1 MAKIN
6 PIKTRQEAE
15 KAEKAGKLDQ
25 AIPLYRLL
33 LEDNPRDWNTINK
46 IGDLFA
52 KIGKMREA
60 GDEYAKVAEFYA
72 KDGFHL
78 KAIAI
83 WKKINKL
90 DPSVVEPYAKLA
102 DLYAKQGLVM
112 EAKGQYQIVSED
124 QLKRGRFK
132 EAAETLR
139 KMVEIDSSDLKT
151 RSRLADIYTRE
162 GSTAKAVGEYIA
174 ISDELN
180 LKGHPAEAI
189 QVLEKGLKIGTGIS
203 VKLQLGKVHLAQ
215 RSYEKAIAY
224 LEEVT
229 AQDSSPESLM
239 MLGQGYLGAKRVT
252 DAQSTLESVLE
263 KSPMLQDARV
273 ILVQIYAIQGRA
285 DDAYDTLIPL
295 VEQLLLKRDAERAAN
310 MLLQI
315 TSRSPHHVRTLQ
327 KLVEVAR
334 IRQNDRAIVQALNN
348 LLEAHLAAGSDRAAE
363 DTAEQLLQ
371 VEPDNEQFR
380 ARLES
385 LRKKKAAPALSGPAK
400 VAATRKDEAEKA
412 LPPPATAAGTTE
424 LDGLEFDTGAIVRPK
439 GMSADSKTDREYI
452 EEHLAESRVFRK
464 YGLLDKAEEQ
474 VDLVLVRYPNIF
486 DGRFEKKEI
495 FKETERLEEAAR
507 ECLWLSNVAA
517 KDGNDSLAT
526 VLRDE
531 AQVLWPGITDAE
543 SSEAPSGDI
552 ASPLELEAAAPE
564 DLSIE
569 ASAETSPSFD
579 ALPEAGSSDNFFGEE
594 AAPPSPFDAD
604 GPSLDLPAE
613 LPVSPVSAADEEED
627 LNLDVGIEDD
637 APSTASAVESPSL
650 DLPGLEVGVNTSDL
664 GDLGLDSSGLEGTDL
679 GSPGFPDTGLEGAGL
694 PAAGFPDAGFPG
706 AGLPG
711 AGFDDAG
718 LEDASTTRAADAE
731 AEALA
736 AGFGDLSD
744 DAGLP
749 GAEMGGFGE
758 SPMDSGPDLDFSE
771 AAARSAA
778 SAVPAAPAID
788 PEIAKAVEEVD
799 SYVALGFLEDAKD
812 ALRDAIG
819 RFPGDPSLIERASS
833 LGLDLSARPEAAA
846 PAPKPAPPK
855 PPAYEAPAPSATA
868 AAAENDLL
876 GGLSFDDLPAP
887 PEETAPAVNMRV
899 AEAAPVGDSG
909 GIDLGAELSALFDAQ
924 PALEEA
930 PIDTSRSSSFEDQG
944 LQDVFNEFKKGVDS
958 QLGEGDY
965 DTRYNLGIAYKE
977 MGLVDEAIAEFQ
989 LAAKDP
995 KRSLECSSMIGIC
1008 FMEKGMADVAVQWY
1022 ERGLQVPG
1030 RAPEEYRGLRYDLG
1044 IAFEAIGDLARAKS
1058 TFTELVREDPSFRD
1072 VSEKLRE
1079 LQSRA

>member
-1 MAKIN
+1 LAKIN

-25 AIPLYRLL
+25 AIPLYRQL

-72 KDGFHL
+72 RDGFHL

-124 QLKRGRFK
+124 QLKRGRLK

-139 KMVEIDSSDLKT
+139 KMVEIDSADLKT

-189 QVLEKGLKIGTGIS
+189 QVLEKGLKIDSGIK
-203 VKLQLGKVHLAQ
+203 VKAQLGKVHLAQ
-215 RSYEKAIAY
+215 RNFEKAIGY

-229 AQDSSPESLM
+229 AQEPTPEAM
-239 MLGQGYLGAKRVT
+239 MQLGQAYLGAKRVT

-263 KSPMLQDARV
+263 KAPQSQEARV
-273 ILVQIYAIQGRA
+273 ILVQIYAVQSRP
-285 DDAYDTLIPL
+285 DEAYDTVIPL
-295 VEQLLLKRDAERAAN
+295 VEQLLLKRDADRAN
-310 MLLQI
+310 NLLLQI
-315 TSRSPHHVRTLQ
+315 TNRSPHHVRTLQ

-334 IRQNDRAIVQALNN
+334 IRQNERAIVQALSN

-363 DTAEQLLQ
+363 DTAAQLVE
-371 VEPDNEQFR
+371 VEPDNEQFK

-385 LRKKKAAPALSGPAK
+385 LKKKKAAPVLSGPAK
-400 VAATRKDEAEKA
+400 VAVEKKAAAEVA
-412 LPPPATAAGTTE
+412 LPPPTAMIGASD
-424 LDGLEFDTGAIVRPK
+424 LDGLEFDTGAIVRAP
-439 GMSADSKTDREYI
+439 GVSADSTTDREFI

-474 VDLVLVRYPNIF
+474 VDLVLNRYPNIF

-495 FKETERLEEAAR
+495 FKETERPEEAAR
-507 ECLWLSNVAA
+507 ECLWLADVAG
-517 KDGNDSLAT
+517 KDGNESLAKM
-526 VLRDE
+526 LSDE
-531 AQVLWPGITDAE
+531 AEVLWPGI
-543 SSEAPSGDI
+543 S
-552 ASPLELEAAAPE
+552 ASVSAVPEEPAAAE
-564 DLSIE
+564 ETVDAATAELSL
-569 ASAETSPSFD
+569 D
-579 ALPEAGSSDNFFGEE
+579 ALGEATPPAFEAMPELAFEESAPRPAPAPAVDLAAVPAGEE
-594 AAPPSPFDAD
+594 
-604 GPSLDLPAE
+604 GG
-613 LPVSPVSAADEEED
+613 EEED
-627 LNLDVGIEDD
+627 LRLDVGIEDEEPP
-637 APSTASAVESPSL
+637 APAAL
-650 DLPGLEVGVNTSDL
+650 
-664 GDLGLDSSGLEGTDL
+664 
-679 GSPGFPDTGLEGAGL
+679 DTGAQN
-694 PAAGFPDAGFPG
+694 A
-706 AGLPG
+706 
-711 AGFDDAG
+711 
-718 LEDASTTRAADAE
+718 ED
-731 AEALA
+731 EALA
-736 AGFGDLSD
+736 AGFGDASSELE
-744 DAGLP
+744 LP
-749 GAEMGGFGE
+749 APEPPPSAAEE
-758 SPMDSGPDLDFSE
+758 AGPDLGFASGSI
-771 AAARSAA
+771 ARPFPLAPP
-778 SAVPAAPAID
+778 AVD
-788 PEIAKAVEEVD
+788 PEIAKAIEEVD
-799 SYVALGFLEDAKD
+799 SYIALGFVDDAKD
-812 ALRDAIG
+812 ALRDALS
-819 RFPGDPSLIERASS
+819 RFPGSASLVERASS
-833 LGLDLSARPEAAA
+833 LGLDLQAKPEPPPA
-846 PAPKPAPPK
+846 PPPPPKPAPVA
-855 PPAYEAPAPSATA
+855 PPVAKAAPLPPPPPEPAPPPP
-868 AAAENDLL
+868 AAENDLL
-876 GGLSFDDLPAP
+876 SGLSFGDLPEAP
-887 PEETAPAVNMRV
+887 AETAPAVNTRI
-899 AEAAPVGDSG
+899 AEAAPVVEG

-930 PIDTSRSSSFEDQG
+930 PADASRSSSFEDQG

-977 MGLVDEAIAEFQ
+977 MGLIDEAIAEFQ

-1044 IAFEAIGDLARAKS
+1044 LAWEASGDLAKAKT
-1058 TFTELVREDPSFRD
+1058 TFGDLVREDPSFRD
-1072 VSEKLRE
+1072 VSEKLRD

>member
-25 AIPLYRLL
+25 AIPLYRQL

-72 KDGFHL
+72 RDGFHL

-90 DPSVVEPYAKLA
+90 DPAQVEPYAKLA

-112 EAKGQYQIVSED
+112 EAKGQYQIVAED
-124 QLKRGRFK
+124 QLKRNRLK
-132 EAAETLR
+132 DAAETLR

-151 RSRLADIYTRE
+151 RSRLADIYTKE

-189 QVLEKGLKIGTGIS
+189 QVLEKGLKIDSGIK
-203 VKLQLGKVHLAQ
+203 VKAQLGKVHLAQ
-215 RSYEKAIAY
+215 RSWEKAIAY

-229 AQDSSPESLM
+229 AQEPSPEAM
-239 MLGQGYLGAKRVT
+239 MQLGQAYLGAKRVA

-263 KSPMLQDARV
+263 KSPASQEARI
-273 ILVQIYAIQGRA
+273 ILVQIYAVQARA
-285 DDAYDTLIPL
+285 DEAYDTVIPL
-295 VEQLLLKRDAERAAN
+295 VEQLLLKRDADRAN
-310 MLLQI
+310 NLLLQI
-315 TSRSPHHVRTLQ
+315 TNRSPHHVRTLQ

-334 IRQNDRAIVQALNN
+334 IRQNDRAIVQALSN
-348 LLEAHLAAGSDRAAE
+348 LLEAHLASGSDRAAE
-363 DTAEQLLQ
+363 DTAAQLVE
-371 VEPDNEQFR
+371 VEPDNEQFK

-385 LRKKKAAPALSGPAK
+385 LRKKKAAPVLSGPAK
-400 VAATRKDEAEKA
+400 VAVEKKA
-412 LPPPATAAGTTE
+412 AADMTLPPPVATVGASDLE
-424 LDGLEFDTGAIVRPK
+424 GLEFDTGAIVRPP
-439 GMSADSKTDREYI
+439 GASASSNTDREFI

-474 VDLVLVRYPNIF
+474 VDLVLNRYPNIF

-495 FKETERLEEAAR
+495 FKETERMEEAAR
-507 ECLWLSNVAA
+507 ECVWLASVAR
-517 KDGNDSLAT
+517 KDGNESLGKMLA
-526 VLRDE
+526 DE
-531 AQVLWPGITDAE
+531 AQVLWPGISEEVPAAE
-543 SSEAPSGDI
+543 EAPAIEAQAIEPS
-552 ASPLELEAAAPE
+552 AELSLEAIEETAPPAF
-564 DLSIE
+564 E
-569 ASAETSPSFD
+569 AM
-579 ALPEAGSSDNFFGEE
+579 PEAVPEPAAEMGLE
-594 AAPPSPFDAD
+594 APLAS
-604 GPSLDLPAE
+604 E
-613 LPVSPVSAADEEED
+613 EEED
-627 LNLDVGIEDD
+627 LNLEMGMEDE
-637 APSTASAVESPSL
+637 APEA
-650 DLPGLEVGVNTSDL
+650 
-664 GDLGLDSSGLEGTDL
+664 
-679 GSPGFPDTGLEGAGL
+679 
-694 PAAGFPDAGFPG
+694 PAAPPSFEAPA
-706 AGLPG
+706 
-711 AGFDDAG
+711 
-718 LEDASTTRAADAE
+718 ASVAQSAE
-731 AEALA
+731 ADALA
-736 AGFGDLSD
+736 AGFGDVESELEAPAALSIPAAEEALP
-744 DAGLP
+744 DAGF
-749 GAEMGGFGE
+749 A
-758 SPMDSGPDLDFSE
+758 SGSI
-771 AAARSAA
+771 AR
-778 SAVPAAPAID
+778 PIGLGAAPSVD
-788 PEIAKAVEEVD
+788 PEIAKAIEEVD
-799 SYVALGFLEDAKD
+799 SYIALGFVDDAKD
-812 ALRDAIG
+812 ALRDALS
-819 RFPGDPSLIERASS
+819 RFPGNASLVERAAS
-833 LGLDLSARPEAAA
+833 LGLDLQAKPEPAPAPAPPPPPKAAAA
-846 PAPKPAPPK
+846 PAPPP
-855 PPAYEAPAPSATA
+855 PPAPAPEPPT
-868 AAAENDLL
+868 AENDLL
-876 GGLSFDDLPAP
+876 SGLSFEDLPAA
-887 PEETAPAVNMRV
+887 PEPAETPAAVNMRV
-899 AEAAPVGDSG
+899 AEAAPVTDAG

-930 PIDTSRSSSFEDQG
+930 PVDASRSSSFGDQG

-1044 IAFEAIGDLARAKS
+1044 IAFEATGDLGKAKA
-1058 TFTELVREDPSFRD
+1058 TFADLVREDPSFRD
-1072 VSEKLRE
+1072 VSDKLRD
-1079 LQSRA
+1079 LQARA

>member
-25 AIPLYRLL
+25 AIPLYRQL

-72 KDGFHL
+72 RDGFHL

-90 DPSVVEPYAKLA
+90 DPSVVEPYARLA

-124 QLKRGRFK
+124 QLKRGRLK

-139 KMVEIDSSDLKT
+139 KMVEIDSADLKT
-151 RSRLADIYTRE
+151 RSRLADIYTKE
-162 GSTAKAVGEYIA
+162 GSTDKAVSEYIA

-189 QVLEKGLKIGTGIS
+189 QVLEKGLKIDNGTS
-203 VKLQLGKVHLAQ
+203 VRAHLGKLHLAQ
-215 RSYEKAIAY
+215 RSYDKAIAY

-229 AQDSSPESLM
+229 AQDSSPDSLM
-239 MLGQGYLGAKRVT
+239 QLGQAYLGAKRVA
-252 DAQSTLESVLE
+252 DAQSTLESVLS
-263 KSPMLQDARV
+263 KSPESQEARV
-273 ILVQIYAIQGRA
+273 ILVQIYAVQGRA
-285 DDAYDTLIPL
+285 DEAFDGVLPL
-295 VEQLLLKRDAERAAN
+295 VEQLLLKRDADRASN
-310 MLLQI
+310 LLLQI

-334 IRQNDRAIVQALNN
+334 VRQDDRAVVKALNA
-348 LLEAHLAAGSDRAAE
+348 LLEAHIAAGSDRAAE
-363 DTAEQLLQ
+363 DTAEQLVQ
-371 VEPDNEQFR
+371 VEPENEQFK

-385 LRKKKAAPALSGPAK
+385 LRKKKAAPVLGGPAK
-400 VAATRKDEAEKA
+400 VATKRVEAEVA
-412 LPPPATAAGTTE
+412 LPPPAASAGTSD

-439 GMSADSKTDREYI
+439 GISATSNTDREFI

-495 FKETERLEEAAR
+495 LKETERFEAAAR
-507 ECLWLSNVAA
+507 ECLWLSAVAA

-526 VLRDE
+526 MLADE
-531 AQVLWPGITDAE
+531 ARVLWPGI
-543 SSEAPSGDI
+543 SEADE
-552 ASPLELEAAAPE
+552 PLAEAPPDEGPLAEAPPMGE
-564 DLSIE
+564 E
-569 ASAETSPSFD
+569 YA
-579 ALPEAGSSDNFFGEE
+579 EAGSAADAFEAPTPELSFESMGESPALGLE
-594 AAPPSPFDAD
+594 GLGELAPDESVQISAAPP
-604 GPSLDLPAE
+604 
-613 LPVSPVSAADEEED
+613 VDEEED
-627 LNLDVGIEDD
+627 LNLDVDVEDGQAPDFGALPD
-637 APSTASAVESPSL
+637 APAEM
-650 DLPGLEVGVNTSDL
+650 
-664 GDLGLDSSGLEGTDL
+664 
-679 GSPGFPDTGLEGAGL
+679 
-694 PAAGFPDAGFPG
+694 PDAGF
-706 AGLPG
+706 GL
-711 AGFDDAG
+711 GFGEEAPPAPAEE
-718 LEDASTTRAADAE
+718 LSFAAQAAADEDAE
-731 AEALA
+731 ARA
-736 AGFGDLSD
+736 AGFGDPETEAPGSD
-744 DAGLP
+744 ELP
-749 GAEMGGFGE
+749 APDEL
-758 SPMDSGPDLDFSE
+758 PDHGPDLDLTME
-771 AAARSAA
+771 PARAAA
-778 SAVPAAPAID
+778 PPAPAVD
-788 PEIAKAVEEVD
+788 PEIARSVEEVD
-799 SYVALGFLEDAKD
+799 SYIALGFVDDAKD
-812 ALRDAIG
+812 VLRDALN
-819 RFPGDPSLIERASS
+819 RFPGDPLLAERAAS
-833 LGLDLSARPEAAA
+833 LGLDLKALA
-846 PAPKPAPPK
+846 
-855 PPAYEAPAPSATA
+855 EAPAPAPAAPPAKAASAPAPAPAPEPSPFDEPAPSA

-887 PEETAPAVNMRV
+887 PEPAETAAAVNMRV
-899 AEAAPVGDSG
+899 AEAPAEGAGS
-909 GIDLGAELSALFDAQ
+909 IDLGAELSALFDAQ
-924 PALEEA
+924 PALEEV
-930 PIDTSRSSSFEDQG
+930 PEDTSRSSSFEDQG

-1008 FMEKGMADVAVQWY
+1008 FMEKGMAEVAVQWY

-1044 IAFEAIGDLARAKS
+1044 LAWEASGELAKAKATFEG
-1058 TFTELVREDPSFRD
+1058 LVREDPSFRD
-1072 VSEKLRE
+1072 VSDKLRD
-1079 LQSRA
+1079 LQSRV

>member
-25 AIPLYRLL
+25 AIPLYRQL

-72 KDGFHL
+72 RDGFHL

-90 DPSVVEPYAKLA
+90 DASVMEPYAKLA

-112 EAKGQYQIVSED
+112 EAKGQYQVVSED
-124 QLKRGRFK
+124 QLKRGRLK

-151 RSRLADIYTRE
+151 RSRLADIYTKE
-162 GSTAKAVGEYIA
+162 GATAKAVGEYIA

-189 QVLEKGLKIGTGIS
+189 QVLEKGLKIDTGVL
-203 VKLQLGKVHLAQ
+203 VKAQLGRVHLAQ
-215 RSYEKAIAY
+215 RSYDKAIAY

-229 AQDSSPESLM
+229 AQESSLESLM
-239 MLGQGYLGAKRVT
+239 QLGQAYLGAKRVA

-263 KSPMLQDARV
+263 KSPTSQEARI
-273 ILVQIYAIQGRA
+273 ILVQIYAVQSRA
-285 DDAYDTLIPL
+285 DDAYETVLPL
-295 VEQLLLKRDAERAAN
+295 VEQLLLKRDADRAAN
-310 MLLQI
+310 LLLQI
-315 TSRSPHHVRTLQ
+315 TNRSPSHVRTLQ

-334 IRQNDRAIVQALNN
+334 IRQNERAIIQALNQ
-348 LLEAHLAAGSDRAAE
+348 LLEAHIAAGSDRAAE
-363 DTAEQLLQ
+363 DTAAQLVQ
-371 VEPDNEQFR
+371 VEPDNEQFK

-385 LRKKKAAPALSGPAK
+385 LKKKKAAPVLAGPSK
-400 VAATRKDEAEKA
+400 VAVEKKA
-412 LPPPATAAGTTE
+412 AADMTLPPPVMSAGTSD
-424 LDGLEFDTGAIVRPK
+424 LDGLEFDTGAIVRPQGK
-439 GMSADSKTDREYI
+439 SADSNADREFI

-474 VDLVLVRYPNIF
+474 VDLVLVRFPNIF

-495 FKETERLEEAAR
+495 FKETERLEEAAK
-507 ECLWLSNVAA
+507 ECVWLAGVAA
-517 KDGNDSLAT
+517 KDGNESLAKM
-526 VLRDE
+526 LGDE
-531 AQVLWPGITDAE
+531 AQALWPGITAE
-543 SSEAPSGDI
+543 AELAEAPVLEVLGDSESG
-552 ASPLELEAAAPE
+552 SPELSADLAVDSFTEDTSPAFDAAPE
-564 DLSIE
+564 PVASEGLALEDLG
-569 ASAETSPSFD
+569 ASVVEPA
-579 ALPEAGSSDNFFGEE
+579 ALVEQE
-594 AAPPSPFDAD
+594 
-604 GPSLDLPAE
+604 
-613 LPVSPVSAADEEED
+613 DEEED
-627 LNLDVGIEDD
+627 LNLEVGIDDDLEAAPALNLDPAPAPLASADD
-637 APSTASAVESPSL
+637 ADEASSL
-650 DLPGLEVGVNTSDL
+650 
-664 GDLGLDSSGLEGTDL
+664 
-679 GSPGFPDTGLEGAGL
+679 A
-694 PAAGFPDAGFPG
+694 
-706 AGLPG
+706 
-711 AGFDDAG
+711 
-718 LEDASTTRAADAE
+718 AE
-731 AEALA
+731 AAAVA
-736 AGFGDLSD
+736 AGFGDLASEEEPVASELALPSD
-744 DAGLP
+744 EPADQ
-749 GAEMGGFGE
+749 
-758 SPMDSGPDLDFSE
+758 GPDLDFASGSI
-771 AAARSAA
+771 ARPFALG
-778 SAVPAAPAID
+778 AAPVD

-799 SYVALGFLEDAKD
+799 SYIALGFVEDAKD
-812 ALRDAIG
+812 ALRDALA
-819 RFPGDPSLIERASS
+819 RFPGDPSLAERASS
-833 LGLDLSARPEAAA
+833 LGLDLSVAEPAAPPPAKAAPPPIAPPSAPPVAEAA
-846 PAPKPAPPK
+846 PEPP
-855 PPAYEAPAPSATA
+855 S
-868 AAAENDLL
+868 AENDLL

-887 PEETAPAVNMRV
+887 PEPAETAPAVNMRV
-899 AEAAPVGDSG
+899 AEAAPMEDSG

-930 PIDTSRSSSFEDQG
+930 PIDASRSSSFEDQG
-944 LQDVFNEFKKGVDS
+944 LQDVFDAFKKGVDS

-977 MGLVDEAIAEFQ
+977 MGLIDEAIAEFQ

-1044 IAFEAIGDLARAKS
+1044 MAWEAAGELNKAKT
-1058 TFTELVREDPSFRD
+1058 TFGELVREDPSFRD
-1072 VSEKLRE
+1072 ASNKLRE

>member
-25 AIPLYRLL
+25 AIPLYRQL

-72 KDGFHL
+72 RDGFHL

-112 EAKGQYQIVSED
+112 EAKGQYQIVAED
-124 QLKRGRFK
+124 QLKRNRLK
-132 EAAETLR
+132 DAAETLR

-151 RSRLADIYTRE
+151 RSRLADIYTKE
-162 GSTAKAVGEYIA
+162 GSTEKAVGEYIA

-189 QVLEKGLKIGTGIS
+189 QVLEKGLKIDHGIK
-203 VKLQLGKVHLAQ
+203 VKAQLGKVHLAQ
-215 RSYEKAIAY
+215 RSYDKAIAY
-224 LEEVT
+224 LEEVS
-229 AQDSSPESLM
+229 AQDSSPESM
-239 MLGQGYLGAKRVT
+239 MQLGQAYLGAKRVT

-263 KSPMLQDARV
+263 KAPASQEARI
-273 ILVQIYAIQGRA
+273 ILVQIYAVQARA
-285 DDAYDTLIPL
+285 DEAYETVIPL
-295 VEQLLLKRDAERAAN
+295 VEQLLLKRDADRAN
-310 MLLQI
+310 NLLLQI
-315 TSRSPHHVRTLQ
+315 TNRSPHHVRTLQ

-334 IRQNDRAIVQALNN
+334 IRQNDRAIVQALSN

-363 DTAEQLLQ
+363 DTAAQLVE
-371 VEPDNEQFR
+371 VEPDNEQFK

-385 LRKKKAAPALSGPAK
+385 LRKKKAAPVLSGPAK
-400 VAATRKDEAEKA
+400 VAVEKKA
-412 LPPPATAAGTTE
+412 AADLTLPPPVATVGASD
-424 LDGLEFDTGAIVRPK
+424 LDGLEFDTGAIVRPQGK
-439 GMSADSKTDREYI
+439 SADSNTDREFI

-474 VDLVLVRYPNIF
+474 VDLVLNRYPNIF

-495 FKETERLEEAAR
+495 FKETERMEEAAR
-507 ECLWLSNVAA
+507 ECLWLAGVAR
-517 KDGNDSLAT
+517 KDGNESLGKM
-526 VLRDE
+526 LSDE
-531 AQVLWPGITDAE
+531 AQVLWPGISDAE
-543 SSEAPSGDI
+543 SAVAEPAGIEVEAEP
-552 ASPLELEAAAPE
+552 
-564 DLSIE
+564 
-569 ASAETSPSFD
+569 SAELSLDALEEPAPPAFE
-579 ALPEAGSSDNFFGEE
+579 ALPEAGFEAAMEAPPMEMAPE
-594 AAPPSPFDAD
+594 AAPA
-604 GPSLDLPAE
+604 AE
-613 LPVSPVSAADEEED
+613 EEED
-627 LNLDVGIEDD
+627 LNLEMGVEDE
-637 APSTASAVESPSL
+637 AP
-650 DLPGLEVGVNTSDL
+650 
-664 GDLGLDSSGLEGTDL
+664 
-679 GSPGFPDTGLEGAGL
+679 
-694 PAAGFPDAGFPG
+694 
-706 AGLPG
+706 
-711 AGFDDAG
+711 
-718 LEDASTTRAADAE
+718 AE
-731 AEALA
+731 AAPAEMSASQSAEADALA
-736 AGFGDLSD
+736 AGFGEAESELEPLPALS
-744 DAGLP
+744 LP
-749 GAEMGGFGE
+749 AAEE
-758 SPMDSGPDLDFSE
+758 AGPDLDFASGSI
-771 AAARSAA
+771 AR
-778 SAVPAAPAID
+778 PIGLGAAPSVD

-799 SYVALGFLEDAKD
+799 SYIALGFVDDAKD
-812 ALRDAIG
+812 ALRDALS
-819 RFPGDPSLIERASS
+819 RFPGNQSLVERASS
-833 LGLDLSARPEAAA
+833 LGLDLSAKPEPAPAQAPPPAPKAATAPPPSPA
-846 PAPKPAPPK
+846 PAPPAP
-855 PPAYEAPAPSATA
+855 
-868 AAAENDLL
+868 ENDLL
-876 GGLSFDDLPAP
+876 SGLSFDDLPQAP
-887 PEETAPAVNMRV
+887 PEPAETPAAVNTRV
-899 AEAAPVGDSG
+899 AEAAPLGDAG

-930 PIDTSRSSSFEDQG
+930 PVDTSRSSSFEDQG

-1008 FMEKGMADVAVQWY
+1008 FMEKGMAEVAVQWY

-1044 IAFEAIGDLARAKS
+1044 IAFEATGDLAKAKA
-1058 TFTELVREDPSFRD
+1058 TFADLVREDPSFRD
-1072 VSEKLRE
+1072 VSDKLRD
-1079 LQSRA
+1079 LQARA

>member
-25 AIPLYRLL
+25 AIPLYRQL

-60 GDEYAKVAEFYA
+60 GDEYAKVADFYA

-112 EAKGQYQIVSED
+112 EAKGQYQFVSED
-124 QLKRGRFK
+124 QLKRGRLK

-139 KMVEIDSSDLKT
+139 KMVEIDPSDLKT
-151 RSRLADIYTRE
+151 RSRLADIYTKE
-162 GSTAKAVGEYIA
+162 GSTEKAVGEYIA
-174 ISDELN
+174 ISEELN

-189 QVLEKGLKIGTGIS
+189 QVLEKGLKIDNGVR
-203 VKLQLGKVHLAQ
+203 VKAQLGRVHLAQ
-215 RSYEKAIAY
+215 RSFDKAIAY
-224 LEEVT
+224 MEEVT
-229 AQDSSPESLM
+229 AQESTPESLM
-239 MLGQGYLGAKRVT
+239 QLGQAYLGAKRVNE
-252 DAQSTLESVLE
+252 AQSTLENVIE
-263 KSPMLQDARV
+263 KSPDNQEARI
-273 ILVQIYAIQGRA
+273 ILVQVYAVQGRA
-285 DDAYDTLIPL
+285 DEAYDAVVPL

-310 MLLQI
+310 LLLQI

-334 IRQNDRAIVQALNN
+334 VRQNDRAIVQALTN

-363 DTAEQLLQ
+363 DTASQLVE
-371 VEPDNEQFR
+371 VEPDNEQFK

-385 LRKKKAAPALSGPAK
+385 LRKKKAAPVLGGPAK
-400 VAATRKDEAEKA
+400 VAVAKTAAADMT
-412 LPPPATAAGTTE
+412 LPPPTATAMSD

-439 GMSADSKTDREYI
+439 PVSDDSTTDREFI

-474 VDLVLVRYPNIF
+474 VELVLVRYPDSF

-495 FKETERLEEAAR
+495 FKETERPEEAAR
-507 ECLWLSNVAA
+507 ECLWLAGVAR
-517 KDGNDSLAT
+517 KDRNESLAT
-526 VLRDE
+526 MLSDE
-531 AQVLWPGITDAE
+531 AQILWPGISDVPVAE
-543 SSEAPSGDI
+543 PVAEAE
-552 ASPLELEAAAPE
+552 PLG
-564 DLSIE
+564 
-569 ASAETSPSFD
+569 ASAELSLDSLQEATPPAFD
-579 ALPEAGSSDNFFGEE
+579 ATPGAGLE
-594 AAPPSPFDAD
+594 
-604 GPSLDLPAE
+604 
-613 LPVSPVSAADEEED
+613 EEED
-627 LNLDVGIEDD
+627 LSLDVGIEDD
-637 APSTASAVESPSL
+637 QPAAPMADASVSAEGIGLEEASASQ
-650 DLPGLEVGVNTSDL
+650 T
-664 GDLGLDSSGLEGTDL
+664 
-679 GSPGFPDTGLEGAGL
+679 
-694 PAAGFPDAGFPG
+694 
-706 AGLPG
+706 
-711 AGFDDAG
+711 
-718 LEDASTTRAADAE
+718 AE
-731 AEALA
+731 EEALA
-736 AGFGDLSD
+736 AGFGEPPSDMELPSDELSREKE
-744 DAGLP
+744 P
-749 GAEMGGFGE
+749 QEH
-758 SPMDSGPDLDFSE
+758 GPDVEF
-771 AAARSAA
+771 ATGTVAR
-778 SAVPAAPAID
+778 PAAVSGPAID

-799 SYVALGFLEDAKD
+799 SYVALGFVDDAKD
-812 ALRDAIG
+812 VLRDALQ
-819 RFPGDPSLIERASS
+819 RFPGDPSLAERALS
-833 LGLDLSARPEAAA
+833 LGLDLAARPELPTA
-846 PAPKPAPPK
+846 PTPRAKAVPAPPPTPAAPKPA
-855 PPAYEAPAPSATA
+855 AEAPST
-868 AAAENDLL
+868 ENDLL
-876 GGLSFDDLPAP
+876 GGLSFDDLPSAP
-887 PEETAPAVNMRV
+887 KEPAEKAPSVNMRV
-899 AEAAPVGDSG
+899 VDAAPVADSG

-930 PIDTSRSSSFEDQG
+930 PIDATRSSSFEDQG
-944 LQDVFNEFKKGVDS
+944 LQDVFDAFKKGVDS

-977 MGLVDEAIAEFQ
+977 MGLIDEAIAEFQ

-1044 IAFEAIGDLARAKS
+1044 MAWEAAGELAKAKTTFGD
-1058 TFTELVREDPSFRD
+1058 LVREDPSFRD
-1072 VSEKLRE
+1072 VSNKLRE

>member
-25 AIPLYRLL
+25 AIPLYRQL

-72 KDGFHL
+72 RDGFHL

-90 DPSVVEPYAKLA
+90 DASVVEPYAKLA

-112 EAKGQYQIVSED
+112 EAKSQYQIVAED
-124 QLKRGRFK
+124 QLKRNRLK

-151 RSRLADIYTRE
+151 RSRLADIYTKE
-162 GSTAKAVGEYIA
+162 GSTAKAVDEYIA

-189 QVLEKGLKIGTGIS
+189 QVLEKGLKIDHGIK
-203 VKLQLGKVHLAQ
+203 VKAQLGRVHLAQ

-224 LEEVT
+224 LEEVS
-229 AQDSSPESLM
+229 AQDSSPESM
-239 MLGQGYLGAKRVT
+239 MQLGQAYLGAKRVT

-263 KSPMLQDARV
+263 KAPASQEARI
-273 ILVQIYAIQGRA
+273 ILVQIYAVQGRA
-285 DDAYDTLIPL
+285 DEAYDTVIPL
-295 VEQLLLKRDAERAAN
+295 VEQLLLKRDADRAN
-310 MLLQI
+310 NLLLQI
-315 TSRSPHHVRTLQ
+315 TNRSPHHVRTLQ

-334 IRQNDRAIVQALNN
+334 IRQNDRAIVQALSN
-348 LLEAHLAAGSDRAAE
+348 LLEAHLASGSDRAAE
-363 DTAEQLLQ
+363 DTASQLLE
-371 VEPDNEQFR
+371 VEPDNEQFK

-385 LRKKKAAPALSGPAK
+385 LRKKKAAPVLTGPAK
-400 VAATRKDEAEKA
+400 VAVDKKA
-412 LPPPATAAGTTE
+412 AADMTLPPPVATVGASD
-424 LDGLEFDTGAIVRPK
+424 LDGLEFDTGAIVRPP
-439 GMSADSKTDREYI
+439 GVSADSNTDREFI

-474 VDLVLVRYPNIF
+474 VDLVLNRYPNIF

-507 ECLWLSNVAA
+507 ECLWLAGVAR
-517 KDGNDSLAT
+517 KDGNESLGKM
-526 VLRDE
+526 LSEE
-531 AQVLWPGITDAE
+531 AQALWPGISDAPAADE
-543 SSEAPSGDI
+543 EAPALGVEAAEPPAELSLD
-552 ASPLELEAAAPE
+552 ALEETTPPAFEAMPEVGIEAAAEPAPMDVALEGPPVAE
-564 DLSIE
+564 D
-569 ASAETSPSFD
+569 
-579 ALPEAGSSDNFFGEE
+579 
-594 AAPPSPFDAD
+594 
-604 GPSLDLPAE
+604 
-613 LPVSPVSAADEEED
+613 EED
-627 LNLDVGIEDD
+627 LNLEMGVEDE
-637 APSTASAVESPSL
+637 APSVPAA
-650 DLPGLEVGVNTSDL
+650 
-664 GDLGLDSSGLEGTDL
+664 
-679 GSPGFPDTGLEGAGL
+679 AGL
-694 PAAGFPDAGFPG
+694 SFEAPA
-706 AGLPG
+706 
-711 AGFDDAG
+711 
-718 LEDASTTRAADAE
+718 EMSASENAE
-731 AEALA
+731 ADALA
-736 AGFGDLSD
+736 AGFGEEPSELEPLPPLSM
-744 DAGLP
+744 P
-749 GAEMGGFGE
+749 QGE
-758 SPMDSGPDLDFSE
+758 EAGPDVDFASGSI
-771 AAARSAA
+771 ARPIGLS
-778 SAVPAAPAID
+778 AAPAAD

-799 SYVALGFLEDAKD
+799 SYIALGFVDDAKD
-812 ALRDAIG
+812 ALRDALS
-819 RFPGDPSLIERASS
+819 RFPGNSSLLERASS
-833 LGLDLSARPEAAA
+833 LGLDLSAEPEPAPAPAPPPARKAAAA
-846 PAPKPAPPK
+846 PPRP
-855 PPAYEAPAPSATA
+855 APAPQPPP
-868 AAAENDLL
+868 AENDLL
-876 GGLSFDDLPAP
+876 SGLSFDDLPAAP
-887 PEETAPAVNMRV
+887 REPAETPAAVNMRV
-899 AEAAPVGDSG
+899 SDAAPVGDAG

-930 PIDTSRSSSFEDQG
+930 PVDTLRSSSFEDQS

-1022 ERGLQVPG
+1022 ERGLLVPG

-1044 IAFEAIGDLARAKS
+1044 IAWEANGDLAKAKA
-1058 TFTELVREDPSFRD
+1058 TFADLVREDPSFRD
-1072 VSEKLRE
+1072 VSDKLRD
-1079 LQSRA
+1079 LQARA

>member
-25 AIPLYRLL
+25 AIPLYRQL

-72 KDGFHL
+72 RDGFHL

-112 EAKGQYQIVSED
+112 EAKGQYQIVAED
-124 QLKRGRFK
+124 LLKRNRLK

-151 RSRLADIYTRE
+151 RSRLADIYTKE
-162 GSTAKAVGEYIA
+162 GSTEKAVGEYIA

-189 QVLEKGLKIGTGIS
+189 QVLEKGLKIDHGIK
-203 VKLQLGKVHLAQ
+203 VKAQLGKVHLAQ
-215 RSYEKAIAY
+215 RSYDKAIAY
-224 LEEVT
+224 LEEVS
-229 AQDSSPESLM
+229 AQDSSPESM
-239 MLGQGYLGAKRVT
+239 MQLGQAYLGAKRVT

-263 KSPMLQDARV
+263 KAPGSQEARI
-273 ILVQIYAIQGRA
+273 ILVQIYAVQGRA
-285 DDAYDTLIPL
+285 DEAYDTVIPL
-295 VEQLLLKRDAERAAN
+295 VEQLLLKRDADRAN
-310 MLLQI
+310 NLLLQI
-315 TSRSPHHVRTLQ
+315 TNRSPHHVRTLQ

-334 IRQNDRAIVQALNN
+334 IRQNDRAIVQALSN

-363 DTAEQLLQ
+363 DTAAQLVD
-371 VEPDNEQFR
+371 VEPDNEQFK

-385 LRKKKAAPALSGPAK
+385 LRKKKAAPVLSGPAK
-400 VAATRKDEAEKA
+400 VAVETKA
-412 LPPPATAAGTTE
+412 VADVTLPPPVATVGMSDLE
-424 LDGLEFDTGAIVRPK
+424 GLEFDTGAIVRPK
-439 GMSADSKTDREYI
+439 GVSADSNTDREFI

-474 VDLVLVRYPNIF
+474 VDLVLNRYPNIF

-495 FKETERLEEAAR
+495 FKETERMEEAAR
-507 ECLWLSNVAA
+507 ECLWLAGVARE
-517 KDGNDSLAT
+517 DGNESLGKM
-526 VLRDE
+526 LSDE
-531 AQVLWPGITDAE
+531 AQVLWPGISDAE
-543 SSEAPSGDI
+543 SAVAEPAGLAVEAEPSAELSLD
-552 ASPLELEAAAPE
+552 ALEEPAPPAFEDMPEAGLEAALEPPPMEMAP
-564 DLSIE
+564 
-569 ASAETSPSFD
+569 
-579 ALPEAGSSDNFFGEE
+579 E
-594 AAPPSPFDAD
+594 AAP
-604 GPSLDLPAE
+604 
-613 LPVSPVSAADEEED
+613 AAGEEED
-627 LNLDVGIEDD
+627 LNLEMGVEDE
-637 APSTASAVESPSL
+637 APGEAAPAEMSASQS
-650 DLPGLEVGVNTSDL
+650 
-664 GDLGLDSSGLEGTDL
+664 
-679 GSPGFPDTGLEGAGL
+679 
-694 PAAGFPDAGFPG
+694 
-706 AGLPG
+706 
-711 AGFDDAG
+711 
-718 LEDASTTRAADAE
+718 AE
-731 AEALA
+731 ADALA
-736 AGFGDLSD
+736 AGFGEAESELEPLPALS
-744 DAGLP
+744 LP
-749 GAEMGGFGE
+749 AVDEA
-758 SPMDSGPDLDFSE
+758 GPDLDFASGSI
-771 AAARSAA
+771 AR
-778 SAVPAAPAID
+778 PIGLGAAPVAD

-799 SYVALGFLEDAKD
+799 SYIALGFVDDAKD
-812 ALRDAIG
+812 ALRDALS
-819 RFPGDPSLIERASS
+819 RFPGDPSLLERASS
-833 LGLDLSARPEAAA
+833 LGLDLSAKPEPA
-846 PAPKPAPPK
+846 PAPKAAAAPPPLPAPAPAPP
-855 PPAYEAPAPSATA
+855 
-868 AAAENDLL
+868 AAENDLL
-876 GGLSFDDLPAP
+876 SGLSFDDLPA
-887 PEETAPAVNMRV
+887 APQEPAVTPAAVNMRV
-899 AEAAPVGDSG
+899 AEAAPVGDAG

-930 PIDTSRSSSFEDQG
+930 PVDASRSSSFEDQG

-1030 RAPEEYRGLRYDLG
+1030 RAPEEYRGLRYDLA
-1044 IAFEAIGDLARAKS
+1044 IAFEATGDLAKAKA
-1058 TFTELVREDPSFRD
+1058 TFADLVREDPSFRD
-1072 VSEKLRE
+1072 VSDKLRD
-1079 LQSRA
+1079 LQARA

>member
-1 MAKIN
+1 LAKIN

-25 AIPLYRLL
+25 AIPLYRQL

-72 KDGFHL
+72 RDGFHL

-90 DPSVVEPYAKLA
+90 DPAQVEPYAKLA

-112 EAKGQYQIVSED
+112 EAKGQYQIVAED
-124 QLKRGRFK
+124 QLKRNRLK
-132 EAAETLR
+132 DAAETLR

-151 RSRLADIYTRE
+151 RSRLADIYTKE

-189 QVLEKGLKIGTGIS
+189 QVLEKGLKIDSGIK
-203 VKLQLGKVHLAQ
+203 VKAQLGKVHLAQ
-215 RSYEKAIAY
+215 RSYDKAIAY

-229 AQDSSPESLM
+229 AQEPSPEAM
-239 MLGQGYLGAKRVT
+239 MQLGQAYLGAKRVT

-263 KSPMLQDARV
+263 KAPASQEARI
-273 ILVQIYAIQGRA
+273 ILVQIYAVQARA
-285 DDAYDTLIPL
+285 DEAYDTVIPL
-295 VEQLLLKRDAERAAN
+295 VEQLLLKRDADRAN
-310 MLLQI
+310 NLLLQI
-315 TSRSPHHVRTLQ
+315 TNRSPHHVRTLQ

-334 IRQNDRAIVQALNN
+334 IRQNDRAIVQALSN

-363 DTAEQLLQ
+363 DTAAQLVE
-371 VEPDNEQFR
+371 VEPDNEQFK

-385 LRKKKAAPALSGPAK
+385 LRKKKAAPVLSGPAK
-400 VAATRKDEAEKA
+400 VAVEKKA
-412 LPPPATAAGTTE
+412 AADVTLPPPVATVGASDLE
-424 LDGLEFDTGAIVRPK
+424 GLEFDTGAIVRPQGK
-439 GMSADSKTDREYI
+439 SADSNTDREFI

-474 VDLVLVRYPNIF
+474 VDLVLNRYPNIF

-495 FKETERLEEAAR
+495 FKETERMEEAAR
-507 ECLWLSNVAA
+507 ECLWLAAVAR
-517 KDGNDSLAT
+517 KDGNESLGKMLA
-526 VLRDE
+526 DE
-531 AQVLWPGITDAE
+531 AQVLWPGISDAE
-543 SSEAPSGDI
+543 PAAAEAP
-552 ASPLELEAAAPE
+552 AVELQAAEPSAELSLDAIEESAPPAFEAMPEAAPE
-564 DLSIE
+564 PV
-569 ASAETSPSFD
+569 AEM
-579 ALPEAGSSDNFFGEE
+579 GIE
-594 AAPPSPFDAD
+594 AAPA
-604 GPSLDLPAE
+604 AE
-613 LPVSPVSAADEEED
+613 EEED
-627 LNLDVGIEDD
+627 LNLEMGIEDEAPEAPAAA
-637 APSTASAVESPSL
+637 APSFEAPADMSASQS
-650 DLPGLEVGVNTSDL
+650 
-664 GDLGLDSSGLEGTDL
+664 
-679 GSPGFPDTGLEGAGL
+679 
-694 PAAGFPDAGFPG
+694 
-706 AGLPG
+706 
-711 AGFDDAG
+711 
-718 LEDASTTRAADAE
+718 AE
-731 AEALA
+731 ADALA
-736 AGFGDLSD
+736 AGFGEAEEESSPALS
-744 DAGLP
+744 LP
-749 GAEMGGFGE
+749 SAEE
-758 SPMDSGPDLDFSE
+758 AGPDVGFASGSI
-771 AAARSAA
+771 ARPIALG
-778 SAVPAAPAID
+778 AAPAVD
-788 PEIAKAVEEVD
+788 PEIAKAIEEVD
-799 SYVALGFLEDAKD
+799 SYIALGFVDDAKD
-812 ALRDAIG
+812 ALRDALS
-819 RFPGDPSLIERASS
+819 RFPGNESLAERAAS
-833 LGLDLSARPEAAA
+833 LGLDLQAKPEPAPAPAPPPPPKAA
-846 PAPKPAPPK
+846 PAQAPPPPAPVPAPP
-855 PPAYEAPAPSATA
+855 P
-868 AAAENDLL
+868 AAENDLL
-876 GGLSFDDLPAP
+876 SGLSFEDLPAA
-887 PEETAPAVNMRV
+887 PEPAETPAAVNMRV
-899 AEAAPVGDSG
+899 AEAAPVTDAG

-930 PIDTSRSSSFEDQG
+930 PVDASRSTSFEDQG

-1044 IAFEAIGDLARAKS
+1044 MAFEATGDLAKAKA
-1058 TFTELVREDPSFRD
+1058 TFADLVREDPSFRD
-1072 VSEKLRE
+1072 VSDKLRD
-1079 LQSRA
+1079 LQARA

>member
-25 AIPLYRLL
+25 AIPLYRQL

-72 KDGFHL
+72 RDGFHL

-112 EAKGQYQIVSED
+112 EAKGQYQIVAED
-124 QLKRGRFK
+124 QLKRNRLK

-151 RSRLADIYTRE
+151 RSRLADIYTKE
-162 GSTAKAVGEYIA
+162 GSTEKAVGEYIA

-189 QVLEKGLKIGTGIS
+189 QVLEKGLKIDHGIK
-203 VKLQLGKVHLAQ
+203 VKAQLGKVHLAQ
-215 RSYEKAIAY
+215 RSYDKAIAY
-224 LEEVT
+224 LEEVS
-229 AQDSSPESLM
+229 AQDSSPESM
-239 MLGQGYLGAKRVT
+239 MQLGQAYLGAKRVT

-263 KSPMLQDARV
+263 KAPASQEARI
-273 ILVQIYAIQGRA
+273 ILVQIYAVQARA
-285 DDAYDTLIPL
+285 DEAYDTVIPL
-295 VEQLLLKRDAERAAN
+295 VEQLLLKRDADRAN
-310 MLLQI
+310 NLLLQI
-315 TSRSPHHVRTLQ
+315 TNRSPHHVRTLQ

-334 IRQNDRAIVQALNN
+334 IRQNDRAIVQALSN

-363 DTAEQLLQ
+363 DTASQLVE
-371 VEPDNEQFR
+371 VEPDNEQFK

-385 LRKKKAAPALSGPAK
+385 LRKKKAAPVLSGPAK
-400 VAATRKDEAEKA
+400 VAVEKKA
-412 LPPPATAAGTTE
+412 AADVTLPPPVATVGASDLE
-424 LDGLEFDTGAIVRPK
+424 GLEFDTGAIVRPQGK
-439 GMSADSKTDREYI
+439 SADSNTDREFI

-474 VDLVLVRYPNIF
+474 VDLVLNRYPNIF

-495 FKETERLEEAAR
+495 FKETERMEEAAR
-507 ECLWLSNVAA
+507 ECLWLAGVAR
-517 KDGNDSLAT
+517 KDGNESLGKMLA
-526 VLRDE
+526 DE
-531 AQVLWPGITDAE
+531 AQVLWPGISDAE
-543 SSEAPSGDI
+543 SAVAEAPGI
-552 ASPLELEAAAPE
+552 EVEAEPPAELS
-564 DLSIE
+564 L
-569 ASAETSPSFD
+569 D
-579 ALPEAGSSDNFFGEE
+579 ALEEPAPPAFEAMPEAGFEAAMEPPPMEMAPE
-594 AAPPSPFDAD
+594 AAPA
-604 GPSLDLPAE
+604 AE
-613 LPVSPVSAADEEED
+613 EEED
-627 LNLDVGIEDD
+627 LNLEMGVEDE
-637 APSTASAVESPSL
+637 AP
-650 DLPGLEVGVNTSDL
+650 
-664 GDLGLDSSGLEGTDL
+664 
-679 GSPGFPDTGLEGAGL
+679 
-694 PAAGFPDAGFPG
+694 
-706 AGLPG
+706 
-711 AGFDDAG
+711 
-718 LEDASTTRAADAE
+718 AE
-731 AEALA
+731 AAPAEMSASQSAEADALA
-736 AGFGDLSD
+736 AGFGEAESELEPLPALALPN
-744 DAGLP
+744 AGE
-749 GAEMGGFGE
+749 A
-758 SPMDSGPDLDFSE
+758 GPDVDFASGSI
-771 AAARSAA
+771 AR
-778 SAVPAAPAID
+778 PIGLGAAPSVD

-799 SYVALGFLEDAKD
+799 SYIALGFVDDAKD
-812 ALRDAIG
+812 ALRDALS
-819 RFPGDPSLIERASS
+819 RFPGNPSLLERASS
-833 LGLDLSARPEAAA
+833 LGLDLSAQPEPAPAAA
-846 PAPKPAPPK
+846 PPPVPKAAAAPPPPPSPAPAPP
-855 PPAYEAPAPSATA
+855 
-868 AAAENDLL
+868 AAENDLL
-876 GGLSFDDLPAP
+876 SGLSFDDLPEAP
-887 PEETAPAVNMRV
+887 REPAETPAAVNTRV
-899 AEAAPVGDSG
+899 AEAAPIGDSG

-930 PIDTSRSSSFEDQG
+930 PVDTSRSSSFEDQG

-1008 FMEKGMADVAVQWY
+1008 FMEKGMAEVAVQWY

-1044 IAFEAIGDLARAKS
+1044 IAFEATGDLAKAKA
-1058 TFTELVREDPSFRD
+1058 TFADLVREDPSFRD
-1072 VSEKLRE
+1072 VSDKLRD
-1079 LQSRA
+1079 LQARA

>member
-25 AIPLYRLL
+25 AIPLYRQL

-72 KDGFHL
+72 RDGFHL

-112 EAKGQYQIVSED
+112 EAKGQYQIVAED
-124 QLKRGRFK
+124 QLKRNRLK

-151 RSRLADIYTRE
+151 RSRLADIYTKE
-162 GSTAKAVGEYIA
+162 GSTEKAVGEYIA

-189 QVLEKGLKIGTGIS
+189 QVLEKGLKIDHGIK
-203 VKLQLGKVHLAQ
+203 VKAQLGKVHLAQ
-215 RSYEKAIAY
+215 RSYDKAIAY
-224 LEEVT
+224 LEEVS
-229 AQDSSPESLM
+229 AQDSSPESM
-239 MLGQGYLGAKRVT
+239 MQLGQAYLGAKRVT

-263 KSPMLQDARV
+263 KAPASQEARI
-273 ILVQIYAIQGRA
+273 ILVQIYAVQARA
-285 DDAYDTLIPL
+285 DEAYDTVIPL
-295 VEQLLLKRDAERAAN
+295 VEQLLLKRDADRAN
-310 MLLQI
+310 NLLLQI
-315 TSRSPHHVRTLQ
+315 TNRSPHHVRTLQ

-334 IRQNDRAIVQALNN
+334 IRQNDRAIVQALSN

-363 DTAEQLLQ
+363 DTASQLVE
-371 VEPDNEQFR
+371 VEPDNEQFK

-385 LRKKKAAPALSGPAK
+385 LRKKKAAPVLSGPAK
-400 VAATRKDEAEKA
+400 VAVEKKA
-412 LPPPATAAGTTE
+412 AADVTLPPPVATVGASDLE
-424 LDGLEFDTGAIVRPK
+424 GLEFDTGAIVRPQGK
-439 GMSADSKTDREYI
+439 SADSNTDREFI

-474 VDLVLVRYPNIF
+474 VDLVLNRYPNIF

-495 FKETERLEEAAR
+495 FKETERMEEAAR
-507 ECLWLSNVAA
+507 ECLWLAGVAR
-517 KDGNDSLAT
+517 KDGNESLGKMLA
-526 VLRDE
+526 DE
-531 AQVLWPGITDAE
+531 AQVLWPGISDAE
-543 SSEAPSGDI
+543 SAVAEAPGI
-552 ASPLELEAAAPE
+552 EVEAEPPAELS
-564 DLSIE
+564 L
-569 ASAETSPSFD
+569 D
-579 ALPEAGSSDNFFGEE
+579 ALEEPAPPAFEAMPEAGFEAAMEPPPMEMAPE
-594 AAPPSPFDAD
+594 AAPA
-604 GPSLDLPAE
+604 AE
-613 LPVSPVSAADEEED
+613 EEED
-627 LNLDVGIEDD
+627 LNLEMGVEDE
-637 APSTASAVESPSL
+637 AP
-650 DLPGLEVGVNTSDL
+650 
-664 GDLGLDSSGLEGTDL
+664 
-679 GSPGFPDTGLEGAGL
+679 
-694 PAAGFPDAGFPG
+694 
-706 AGLPG
+706 
-711 AGFDDAG
+711 
-718 LEDASTTRAADAE
+718 AE
-731 AEALA
+731 AAPAEMSASQSAEADALA
-736 AGFGDLSD
+736 AGFGEAESELEPLPALALP
-744 DAGLP
+744 DAGE
-749 GAEMGGFGE
+749 A
-758 SPMDSGPDLDFSE
+758 GPDVDFASGSI
-771 AAARSAA
+771 AR
-778 SAVPAAPAID
+778 PIGLGAAPSVD

-799 SYVALGFLEDAKD
+799 SYIALGFVDDAKD
-812 ALRDAIG
+812 ALRDALS
-819 RFPGDPSLIERASS
+819 RFPGNPSLLERASS
-833 LGLDLSARPEAAA
+833 LGLDLSAQPEPAPAAA
-846 PAPKPAPPK
+846 PPPVPKAAAAPPPPPSPAPAPP
-855 PPAYEAPAPSATA
+855 
-868 AAAENDLL
+868 AAENDLL
-876 GGLSFDDLPAP
+876 SGLSFDDLPEAP
-887 PEETAPAVNMRV
+887 REPAETPAAVNTRV
-899 AEAAPVGDSG
+899 AEAAPIGDSG

-930 PIDTSRSSSFEDQG
+930 PVDTSRSSSFEDQG

-1008 FMEKGMADVAVQWY
+1008 FMEKGMAEVAVQWY

-1044 IAFEAIGDLARAKS
+1044 IAFEATGDLAKAKA
-1058 TFTELVREDPSFRD
+1058 TFADLVREDPSFRD
-1072 VSEKLRE
+1072 VSDKLRD
-1079 LQSRA
+1079 LQARA

>member
-25 AIPLYRLL
+25 AIPLYRQL

-72 KDGFHL
+72 RDGFHL

-112 EAKGQYQIVSED
+112 EAKGQYQIVAED
-124 QLKRGRFK
+124 QLKRNRLK

-151 RSRLADIYTRE
+151 RSRLADIYTKE
-162 GSTAKAVGEYIA
+162 GSTAKAVDEYIA
-174 ISDELN
+174 ISEELN

-189 QVLEKGLKIGTGIS
+189 QVLEKGLKIDHGIK
-203 VKLQLGKVHLAQ
+203 VKAQLGRVHLAQ
-215 RSYEKAIAY
+215 RSYEKSIAY

-229 AQDSSPESLM
+229 AQDPSPESM
-239 MLGQGYLGAKRVT
+239 MQLGQAYLGAKRVS
-252 DAQSTLESVLE
+252 DAQSTLENVLE
-263 KSPMLQDARV
+263 KSPTSQEARI
-273 ILVQIYAIQGRA
+273 ILVQIYAVQGRA
-285 DDAYDTLIPL
+285 DEAFEAVIPL
-295 VEQLLLKRDAERAAN
+295 VEQLLLKRDADRAAN
-310 MLLQI
+310 LLLQI

-334 IRQNDRAIVQALNN
+334 VRGNDRAIVQALNN

-363 DTAEQLLQ
+363 DTASQLVE
-371 VEPDNEQFR
+371 VEPDNEQFK

-385 LRKKKAAPALSGPAK
+385 LKKKKASPVVAGPAK
-400 VAATRKDEAEKA
+400 VAVEKKA
-412 LPPPATAAGTTE
+412 AADMTLPPPTAAVVSSDLE
-424 LDGLEFDTGAIVRPK
+424 GLEFDTGAIVRPR
-439 GMSADSKTDREYI
+439 GVSADSNTDREFI

-474 VDLVLVRYPNIF
+474 VDLVLVRFPNIF

-495 FKETERLEEAAR
+495 FKETERYEEAAR
-507 ECLWLSNVAA
+507 ECLWLAGVAG
-517 KDGNDSLAT
+517 KDGNESLAKM
-526 VLRDE
+526 LGDE
-531 AQVLWPGITDAE
+531 AETLWPGISASAAE
-543 SSEAPSGDI
+543 AVAEPAGEAPS
-552 ASPLELEAAAPE
+552 LEVESLEGGGELALDSIGESTPPAFEAFAEAPTEPALPDLPEAPALEAA
-564 DLSIE
+564 
-569 ASAETSPSFD
+569 
-579 ALPEAGSSDNFFGEE
+579 
-594 AAPPSPFDAD
+594 
-604 GPSLDLPAE
+604 
-613 LPVSPVSAADEEED
+613 AADEEED
-627 LNLDVGIEDD
+627 LNLEMGVEDE
-637 APSTASAVESPSL
+637 AELS
-650 DLPGLEVGVNTSDL
+650 VGV
-664 GDLGLDSSGLEGTDL
+664 EE
-679 GSPGFPDTGLEGAGL
+679 PAG
-694 PAAGFPDAGFPG
+694 P
-706 AGLPG
+706 
-711 AGFDDAG
+711 
-718 LEDASTTRAADAE
+718 AE
-731 AEALA
+731 AASQTDENAEAMA
-736 AGFGDLSD
+736 AGFGDESE
-744 DAGLP
+744 P
-749 GAEMGGFGE
+749 ESGAEAE
-758 SPMDSGPDLDFSE
+758 DRGPDVEF
-771 AAARSAA
+771 A
-778 SAVPAAPAID
+778 SGSIQRPFALGAPAVD

-799 SYVALGFLEDAKD
+799 SYIALGFVDDAKD
-812 ALRDAIG
+812 ALRDAIT
-819 RFPGDPSLIERASS
+819 RFPGNTALLERASS
-833 LGLDLSARPEAAA
+833 LGLDLRAAPEPPPAAAPSPAPAPQVAPPPAPPREAA
-846 PAPKPAPPK
+846 PAPAP
-855 PPAYEAPAPSATA
+855 EAASS
-868 AAAENDLL
+868 ENDLL
-876 GGLSFDDLPAP
+876 SGLSFDDLPAP
-887 PEETAPAVNMRV
+887 PPPAETPAAVNMRV
-899 AEAAPVGDSG
+899 ADAAPVEESG

-924 PALEEA
+924 PALEEVPA
-930 PIDTSRSSSFEDQG
+930 DTSRSSSFEDQG

-958 QLGEGDY
+958 QLAEGDY

-1044 IAFEAIGDLARAKS
+1044 LAWEAAGDFGKATA
-1058 TFTELVREDPSFRD
+1058 TFQDLVREDPTFRD
-1072 VSEKLRE
+1072 ASDKLRD
-1079 LQSRA
+1079 LQSRV

>member
-1 MAKIN
+1 
-6 PIKTRQEAE
+6 
-15 KAEKAGKLDQ
+15 
-25 AIPLYRLL
+25 
-33 LEDNPRDWNTINK
+33 PRDWNTINK

-72 KDGFHL
+72 RDGFHL

-90 DPSVVEPYAKLA
+90 DPAVIEPYAKLA

-124 QLKRGRFK
+124 QMKRGRLK

-151 RSRLADIYTRE
+151 RSRLADIYTKE

-174 ISDELN
+174 ISEELN

-189 QVLEKGLKIGTGIS
+189 QVLEKGLKIDGGIK
-203 VKLQLGKVHLAQ
+203 VKIQLGRVHLAQ

-229 AQDSSPESLM
+229 AQEPTSEGLM
-239 MLGQGYLGAKRVT
+239 QLGQAYLGAKRVS

-263 KSPMLQDARV
+263 KSPESQEARI
-273 ILVQIYAIQGRA
+273 ILVQIYAVQGRS
-285 DDAYDTLIPL
+285 DEAYDAVIPL
-295 VEQLLLKRDAERAAN
+295 VEQLLLRRDADRAAN
-310 MLLQI
+310 LLVQI
-315 TSRSPHHVRTLQ
+315 TNRSPHHVRTLQ

-334 IRQNDRAIVQALNN
+334 VRQNDRAIVQALNQ

-363 DTAEQLLQ
+363 DTAAQLVE
-371 VEPDNEQFR
+371 VEPDNEQFK

-385 LRKKKAAPALSGPAK
+385 LKKKKSAPVLSGPAK
-400 VAATRKDEAEKA
+400 VAVEKRDA
-412 LPPPATAAGTTE
+412 ADMTLPPPSTSIGTSD
-424 LDGLEFDTGAIVRPK
+424 LDGLEFDTGAIVRPQ
-439 GMSADSKTDREYI
+439 GMTADSNTDREFI

-495 FKETERLEEAAR
+495 FKETERIEEAAK
-507 ECLWLSNVAA
+507 ECVWLAEVAA
-517 KDGNDSLAT
+517 KDGNESLAT
-526 VLRDE
+526 MLSSE
-531 AQVLWPGITDAE
+531 AETLWPGITASTEEPAAEGTDAE
-543 SSEAPSGDI
+543 AADD
-552 ASPLELEAAAPE
+552 SPLLTSSIAIPADLSLGPDVSFGDDLPLGGDLSLGPDVALGDDLPLGDDAPADVGPPALDLELPLVAAGEEEEEDLASSFEDEPVAAAPADEADVPDSAFSAESLGFEDTSVADAEEAAAM
-564 DLSIE
+564 
-569 ASAETSPSFD
+569 A
-579 ALPEAGSSDNFFGEE
+579 AGFGE
-594 AAPPSPFDAD
+594 PTDDAEL
-604 GPSLDLPAE
+604 SPAE
-613 LPVSPVSAADEEED
+613 LP
-627 LNLDVGIEDD
+627 D
-637 APSTASAVESPSL
+637 AE
-650 DLPGLEVGVNTSDL
+650 LPGLSSDL
-664 GDLGLDSSGLEGTDL
+664 SMDMPDQGPDVDFASGTV
-679 GSPGFPDTGLEGAGL
+679 PRPT
-694 PAAGFPDAGFPG
+694 PAA
-706 AGLPG
+706 
-711 AGFDDAG
+711 
-718 LEDASTTRAADAE
+718 
-731 AEALA
+731 LA
-736 AGFGDLSD
+736 
-744 DAGLP
+744 
-749 GAEMGGFGE
+749 
-758 SPMDSGPDLDFSE
+758 
-771 AAARSAA
+771 
-778 SAVPAAPAID
+778 VD
-788 PEIAKAVEEVD
+788 PEIAKALEEVD
-799 SYVALGFLEDAKD
+799 SYIALGFVDDAKD
-812 ALRDAIG
+812 ALRDAIE
-819 RFPGDPSLIERASS
+819 RYPGDPSVIERASR
-833 LGLDLSARPEAAA
+833 LGLDLSASEAPAASEPMAAPPVAAPVAAPVDLEVAA
-846 PAPKPAPPK
+846 PAD
-855 PPAYEAPAPSATA
+855 EA

-876 GGLSFDDLPAP
+876 SGFSFDDLPAP
-887 PEETAPAVNMRV
+887 PPEPEPVVTPAAVKMSV
-899 AEAAPVGDSG
+899 ADAAPVSDGG

-930 PIDTSRSSSFEDQG
+930 PLDTSRSSSFEDQG

-1008 FMEKGMADVAVQWY
+1008 FMEKGMPDIAVQWY
-1022 ERGLQVPG
+1022 ERGLQVPD

-1044 IAFEAIGDLARAKS
+1044 MAWESAGDIGKARI
-1058 TFTELVREDPSFRD
+1058 TFGDLVREDPSFRD

>member
-25 AIPLYRLL
+25 AIPLYRQL

-72 KDGFHL
+72 RDGFHL

-90 DPSVVEPYAKLA
+90 DPSVVEPYARLA

-124 QLKRGRFK
+124 QLKRGRLK

-139 KMVEIDSSDLKT
+139 KMVEIDSADLKT
-151 RSRLADIYTRE
+151 RSRLADIYTKE
-162 GSTAKAVGEYIA
+162 GSTDKAVSEYIA

-189 QVLEKGLKIGTGIS
+189 QVLEKGLKIDNGTS
-203 VKLQLGKVHLAQ
+203 VRAHLGKLHLAQ
-215 RSYEKAIAY
+215 RSYDKAIAY

-229 AQDSSPESLM
+229 AQDSSPDSLM
-239 MLGQGYLGAKRVT
+239 QLGQAYLGAKRVA
-252 DAQSTLESVLE
+252 DAQSTLESVLS
-263 KSPMLQDARV
+263 KSPESQEARV
-273 ILVQIYAIQGRA
+273 ILVQIYAVQGRA
-285 DDAYDTLIPL
+285 DEAFDGVLPL
-295 VEQLLLKRDAERAAN
+295 VEQLLLKRDADRASN
-310 MLLQI
+310 LLLQI

-334 IRQNDRAIVQALNN
+334 VRQDDRAVVKALNA
-348 LLEAHLAAGSDRAAE
+348 LLEAHIAAGSDRAAE
-363 DTAEQLLQ
+363 DTAEQLVQ
-371 VEPDNEQFR
+371 VEPENEQFK

-385 LRKKKAAPALSGPAK
+385 LRKKKAAPVLGGPAK
-400 VAATRKDEAEKA
+400 VAAKRVEVEVA
-412 LPPPATAAGTTE
+412 LPPPTASAGTSD

-439 GMSADSKTDREYI
+439 GISATSNTDREFI

-495 FKETERLEEAAR
+495 LKETERLEAAAR
-507 ECLWLSNVAA
+507 ECLWLSAVAA

-526 VLRDE
+526 MLADE
-531 AQVLWPGITDAE
+531 ARVLWPGISEADEAL
-543 SSEAPSGDI
+543 SEAPLDE
-552 ASPLELEAAAPE
+552 APLAEAPPMGEEYA
-564 DLSIE
+564 
-569 ASAETSPSFD
+569 
-579 ALPEAGSSDNFFGEE
+579 EAGSAADAFEAPAAELSFESMGGSPALGLEGSGELAPDE
-594 AAPPSPFDAD
+594 SVPTSAPP
-604 GPSLDLPAE
+604 
-613 LPVSPVSAADEEED
+613 PVDEEED
-627 LNLDVGIEDD
+627 LNLDVDIEDGQAPDFGALPD
-637 APSTASAVESPSL
+637 APAEM
-650 DLPGLEVGVNTSDL
+650 
-664 GDLGLDSSGLEGTDL
+664 
-679 GSPGFPDTGLEGAGL
+679 
-694 PAAGFPDAGFPG
+694 PDAGL
-706 AGLPG
+706 GLGEEAPP
-711 AGFDDAG
+711 APAEELSF
-718 LEDASTTRAADAE
+718 AAQAAADEDAE
-731 AEALA
+731 ARA
-736 AGFGDLSD
+736 AGFGDPESEASGSD
-744 DAGLP
+744 ELP
-749 GAEMGGFGE
+749 APDEL
-758 SPMDSGPDLDFSE
+758 PDHGPDLDLTME
-771 AAARSAA
+771 PARAAA
-778 SAVPAAPAID
+778 PPAPAVD
-788 PEIAKAVEEVD
+788 PEIARSVEEVD
-799 SYVALGFLEDAKD
+799 SYIALGFVDDAKD
-812 ALRDAIG
+812 VLRDALN
-819 RFPGDPSLIERASS
+819 RFPGDPLLAERAAS
-833 LGLDLSARPEAAA
+833 LGLDLKALA
-846 PAPKPAPPK
+846 
-855 PPAYEAPAPSATA
+855 EAPAPAPAAPPAKSAPAPAPAPEPSPFDEPAPSA

-887 PEETAPAVNMRV
+887 PEPAETAAAVNMRV
-899 AEAAPVGDSG
+899 AEAPADGAGS
-909 GIDLGAELSALFDAQ
+909 IDLGAELSALFDAQ
-924 PALEEA
+924 PALEEV
-930 PIDTSRSSSFEDQG
+930 PEDTSRSSSFEDQG

-1008 FMEKGMADVAVQWY
+1008 FMEKGMAEVAVQWY

-1044 IAFEAIGDLARAKS
+1044 LAWEASGELAKAKATFEG
-1058 TFTELVREDPSFRD
+1058 LVREDPSFRD
-1072 VSEKLRE
+1072 VSDKLRD
-1079 LQSRA
+1079 LQSRV

>member
-1 MAKIN
+1 LAKIN

-25 AIPLYRLL
+25 AIPLYRQL

-72 KDGFHL
+72 RDGFHL

-112 EAKGQYQIVSED
+112 EAKGQYQIVAED
-124 QLKRGRFK
+124 QLKRNRLK

-151 RSRLADIYTRE
+151 RSRLADIYTKE
-162 GSTAKAVGEYIA
+162 GSTEKAVGEYIA

-189 QVLEKGLKIGTGIS
+189 QVLEKGLKIDHGIK
-203 VKLQLGKVHLAQ
+203 VKAQLGKVHLAQ
-215 RSYEKAIAY
+215 RSYDKAIAY
-224 LEEVT
+224 LEEVS
-229 AQDSSPESLM
+229 AQDSSPESM
-239 MLGQGYLGAKRVT
+239 MQLGQAYLGAKRVT

-263 KSPMLQDARV
+263 KAPASQEARI
-273 ILVQIYAIQGRA
+273 ILVQIYAVQARA
-285 DDAYDTLIPL
+285 DEAYDTVIPL
-295 VEQLLLKRDAERAAN
+295 VEQLLLKRDADRAN
-310 MLLQI
+310 NLLLQI
-315 TSRSPHHVRTLQ
+315 TNRSPHHVRTLQ

-334 IRQNDRAIVQALNN
+334 IRQNDRAIVQALSN

-363 DTAEQLLQ
+363 DTASQLVE
-371 VEPDNEQFR
+371 VEPDNEQFK

-385 LRKKKAAPALSGPAK
+385 LRKKKAAPVLSGPAK
-400 VAATRKDEAEKA
+400 VAVEKKA
-412 LPPPATAAGTTE
+412 AADVTLPPPVATVGASDLE
-424 LDGLEFDTGAIVRPK
+424 GLEFDTGAIVRPQGK
-439 GMSADSKTDREYI
+439 SADSNTDREFI

-474 VDLVLVRYPNIF
+474 VDLVLNRYPNIF

-495 FKETERLEEAAR
+495 FKETERMEEAAR
-507 ECLWLSNVAA
+507 ECLWLAGVAR
-517 KDGNDSLAT
+517 KDGNESLGKMLA
-526 VLRDE
+526 DE
-531 AQVLWPGITDAE
+531 AQVLWPGISDAE
-543 SSEAPSGDI
+543 SAVAEAPGI
-552 ASPLELEAAAPE
+552 EVEAEPPAELS
-564 DLSIE
+564 L
-569 ASAETSPSFD
+569 D
-579 ALPEAGSSDNFFGEE
+579 ALEEPAPPAFEAMPEAGFEAAMEPPPMEMAPE
-594 AAPPSPFDAD
+594 AAPA
-604 GPSLDLPAE
+604 AE
-613 LPVSPVSAADEEED
+613 EEED
-627 LNLDVGIEDD
+627 LNLEMGVEDE
-637 APSTASAVESPSL
+637 AP
-650 DLPGLEVGVNTSDL
+650 
-664 GDLGLDSSGLEGTDL
+664 
-679 GSPGFPDTGLEGAGL
+679 
-694 PAAGFPDAGFPG
+694 
-706 AGLPG
+706 
-711 AGFDDAG
+711 
-718 LEDASTTRAADAE
+718 AE
-731 AEALA
+731 AAPAEMSASQSAEADALA
-736 AGFGDLSD
+736 AGFGEAESELEPLPALALP
-744 DAGLP
+744 DAGE
-749 GAEMGGFGE
+749 A
-758 SPMDSGPDLDFSE
+758 GPDVDFASGSI
-771 AAARSAA
+771 AR
-778 SAVPAAPAID
+778 PIGLGAAPSVD

-799 SYVALGFLEDAKD
+799 SYIALGFVDDAKD
-812 ALRDAIG
+812 ALRDALS
-819 RFPGDPSLIERASS
+819 RFPGNPSLLERASS
-833 LGLDLSARPEAAA
+833 LGLDLSAQPEPAPAAA
-846 PAPKPAPPK
+846 PPPVPKAAAAPPPPPSPAPAPP
-855 PPAYEAPAPSATA
+855 
-868 AAAENDLL
+868 AAENDLL
-876 GGLSFDDLPAP
+876 SGLSFDDLPEAP
-887 PEETAPAVNMRV
+887 REPAETPAAVNTRV
-899 AEAAPVGDSG
+899 AEAAPIGDSG

-930 PIDTSRSSSFEDQG
+930 PVDTSRSSSFEDQG

-1008 FMEKGMADVAVQWY
+1008 FMEKGMAEVAVQWY

-1044 IAFEAIGDLARAKS
+1044 IAFEATGDLAKAKA
-1058 TFTELVREDPSFRD
+1058 TFADLVREDPSFRD
-1072 VSEKLRE
+1072 VSDKLRD
-1079 LQSRA
+1079 LQARA

>member
-25 AIPLYRLL
+25 AIPLYRQL

-60 GDEYAKVAEFYA
+60 GDEYAKVADFYA

-112 EAKGQYQIVSED
+112 EAKGQYQFVSED
-124 QLKRGRFK
+124 QLKRGRLK

-139 KMVEIDSSDLKT
+139 KMVEIDPSDLKT
-151 RSRLADIYTRE
+151 RSRLADIYTKE
-162 GSTAKAVGEYIA
+162 GSTEKAVGEYIA
-174 ISDELN
+174 ISEELN

-189 QVLEKGLKIGTGIS
+189 QVLEKGLKIDNGVR
-203 VKLQLGKVHLAQ
+203 VKAQLGRVHLAQ
-215 RSYEKAIAY
+215 RSFDKAIAY
-224 LEEVT
+224 MEEVT
-229 AQDSSPESLM
+229 AQESTPESLM
-239 MLGQGYLGAKRVT
+239 QLGQAYLGAKRVNE
-252 DAQSTLESVLE
+252 AQSTLENVIE
-263 KSPMLQDARV
+263 KSPDNQEARI
-273 ILVQIYAIQGRA
+273 ILVQVYAVQGRA
-285 DDAYDTLIPL
+285 DEAYDAVVPL

-310 MLLQI
+310 LLLQV

-334 IRQNDRAIVQALNN
+334 VRQNDRAIVQALTN

-363 DTAEQLLQ
+363 DTASQLVE
-371 VEPDNEQFR
+371 VEPDNEQFK

-385 LRKKKAAPALSGPAK
+385 LRKKKAAPVLGGPAK
-400 VAATRKDEAEKA
+400 VAVAKTAAADMT
-412 LPPPATAAGTTE
+412 LPPPTSTAMSD
-424 LDGLEFDTGAIVRPK
+424 LDGLEFDTGAIVRPTPV
-439 GMSADSKTDREYI
+439 SDDSTTDREFI

-474 VDLVLVRYPNIF
+474 VELVLVRYPDSF

-495 FKETERLEEAAR
+495 FKETERPEEAAR
-507 ECLWLSNVAA
+507 ECLWLAGVAR
-517 KDGNDSLAT
+517 KDRNESLAT
-526 VLRDE
+526 MLSDE
-531 AQVLWPGITDAE
+531 AQTLWPGISDVPVAE
-543 SSEAPSGDI
+543 PVAEAE
-552 ASPLELEAAAPE
+552 PLEAEPLG
-564 DLSIE
+564 
-569 ASAETSPSFD
+569 ASAELSLDSLQEATPPAFD
-579 ALPEAGSSDNFFGEE
+579 ATPGAGLE
-594 AAPPSPFDAD
+594 
-604 GPSLDLPAE
+604 
-613 LPVSPVSAADEEED
+613 EEED
-627 LNLDVGIEDD
+627 LSLDVGIGDD
-637 APSTASAVESPSL
+637 QPAAPMADASVSAEGMGLEEASASR
-650 DLPGLEVGVNTSDL
+650 T
-664 GDLGLDSSGLEGTDL
+664 
-679 GSPGFPDTGLEGAGL
+679 
-694 PAAGFPDAGFPG
+694 
-706 AGLPG
+706 
-711 AGFDDAG
+711 
-718 LEDASTTRAADAE
+718 AE
-731 AEALA
+731 EEALA
-736 AGFGDLSD
+736 AGFGEPPSDMELPSDQLSREKE
-744 DAGLP
+744 P
-749 GAEMGGFGE
+749 QEH
-758 SPMDSGPDLDFSE
+758 GPDVEF
-771 AAARSAA
+771 ATGTVAR
-778 SAVPAAPAID
+778 PAAVSGPAID

-799 SYVALGFLEDAKD
+799 SYIALGFVDDAKD
-812 ALRDAIG
+812 VLRDALQ
-819 RFPGDPSLIERASS
+819 RFPGDPSLAERALS
-833 LGLDLSARPEAAA
+833 LGLDLAARPELPTA
-846 PAPKPAPPK
+846 PTPRAKAVPAPPPTPAAPKPA
-855 PPAYEAPAPSATA
+855 AEAPST
-868 AAAENDLL
+868 ENDLL
-876 GGLSFDDLPAP
+876 GGLSFDDLPSAP
-887 PEETAPAVNMRV
+887 KEPAEKAPSVNMRV
-899 AEAAPVGDSG
+899 VDAAPVADSG

-930 PIDTSRSSSFEDQG
+930 PIDATRSSSFEDQG
-944 LQDVFNEFKKGVDS
+944 LQDVFDAFKKGVDS

-977 MGLVDEAIAEFQ
+977 MGLIDEAIAEFQ

-1044 IAFEAIGDLARAKS
+1044 MAWEAAGELAKAKTTFGD
-1058 TFTELVREDPSFRD
+1058 LVREDPSFRD
-1072 VSEKLRE
+1072 VSNKLRE

>member
-25 AIPLYRLL
+25 AIPLYRQL

-72 KDGFHL
+72 RDGFHL

-112 EAKGQYQIVSED
+112 EAKGQYQIVAED
-124 QLKRGRFK
+124 QLKRNRLR

-151 RSRLADIYTRE
+151 RSRLADIYTKE
-162 GSTAKAVGEYIA
+162 GSTEKAVGEYIA

-189 QVLEKGLKIGTGIS
+189 QVLEKGLKIDHGIR
-203 VKLQLGKVHLAQ
+203 VKAQLGKVHLAQ
-215 RSYEKAIAY
+215 RSYDKAIAY
-224 LEEVT
+224 LEEVS
-229 AQDSSPESLM
+229 AQDASPESM
-239 MLGQGYLGAKRVT
+239 MQLGQAYLGAKRVT

-263 KSPMLQDARV
+263 KSPSSQEARI
-273 ILVQIYAIQGRA
+273 ILVQIYALQARA
-285 DDAYDTLIPL
+285 DEAYDTVIPL
-295 VEQLLLKRDAERAAN
+295 VEQLLLKRDADRAN
-310 MLLQI
+310 NLLLQI
-315 TSRSPHHVRTLQ
+315 TNRSPHHVRTLQ

-334 IRQNDRAIVQALNN
+334 IRQNDRAIVQALSN

-363 DTAEQLLQ
+363 DTASQLVD
-371 VEPDNEQFR
+371 VEPDNEQFK

-385 LRKKKAAPALSGPAK
+385 LRKKKAAPVLSGPAK
-400 VAATRKDEAEKA
+400 VAVEKKA
-412 LPPPATAAGTTE
+412 AADMTLPPPVSTVGASDLE
-424 LDGLEFDTGAIVRPK
+424 GLEFDTGAIVRPQ
-439 GMSADSKTDREYI
+439 GRSADSNTDREFI

-474 VDLVLVRYPNIF
+474 VDLVLNRYPNIF

-495 FKETERLEEAAR
+495 FKETERMEEAAR
-507 ECLWLSNVAA
+507 ECLWLANVAR
-517 KDGNDSLAT
+517 KDGNESLGKMLA
-526 VLRDE
+526 DE
-531 AQVLWPGITDAE
+531 AQVLWPGISDAE
-543 SSEAPSGDI
+543 SAVPEAP
-552 ASPLELEAAAPE
+552 ALELEAAEP
-564 DLSIE
+564 
-569 ASAETSPSFD
+569 SAELSLD
-579 ALPEAGSSDNFFGEE
+579 AIGDATPPAFEAMPEAAFE
-594 AAPPSPFDAD
+594 AAPPEAAPEA
-604 GPSLDLPAE
+604 PAPAE
-613 LPVSPVSAADEEED
+613 EEED
-627 LNLDVGIEDD
+627 LNLEMGIEDE
-637 APSTASAVESPSL
+637 APAP
-650 DLPGLEVGVNTSDL
+650 P
-664 GDLGLDSSGLEGTDL
+664 
-679 GSPGFPDTGLEGAGL
+679 P
-694 PAAGFPDAGFPG
+694 
-706 AGLPG
+706 
-711 AGFDDAG
+711 
-718 LEDASTTRAADAE
+718 ADAFE
-731 AEALA
+731 APADLSASQSAEADALA
-736 AGFGDLSD
+736 AGFGDAESELEPLPALS
-744 DAGLP
+744 LP
-749 GAEMGGFGE
+749 PAEE
-758 SPMDSGPDLDFSE
+758 TGPDLDFASGSI
-771 AAARSAA
+771 ARPIALG
-778 SAVPAAPAID
+778 AAPSVD
-788 PEIAKAVEEVD
+788 PDIAKAVEEVD
-799 SYVALGFLEDAKD
+799 SYIALGFVDDAKD
-812 ALRDAIG
+812 ALRDALS
-819 RFPGDPSLIERASS
+819 RFPGNESLMERASS
-833 LGLDLSARPEAAA
+833 LGLDLQARPEPAAA
-846 PAPKPAPPK
+846 PAAAPKAAATAPP
-855 PPAYEAPAPSATA
+855 PPVPQPP
-868 AAAENDLL
+868 AAENDLL
-876 GGLSFDDLPAP
+876 SGLSFDDLPAAP
-887 PEETAPAVNMRV
+887 PEPAETPAAVNMRV
-899 AEAAPVGDSG
+899 AEAAPVADAG

-930 PIDTSRSSSFEDQG
+930 PVDASRSSSFEDQG

-1044 IAFEAIGDLARAKS
+1044 IAFEATGDLGKAKA
-1058 TFTELVREDPSFRD
+1058 TFADLVREDPSFRD
-1072 VSEKLRE
+1072 VSDKLRD
-1079 LQSRA
+1079 LQARA

>member
-25 AIPLYRLL
+25 AIPLYRQL

-72 KDGFHL
+72 RDGFHL

-90 DPSVVEPYAKLA
+90 DPSVVEPYARLA

-124 QLKRGRFK
+124 QLKRGRLK

-139 KMVEIDSSDLKT
+139 KMVEIDSADLKT
-151 RSRLADIYTRE
+151 RSRLADIYTKE
-162 GSTAKAVGEYIA
+162 GSTDKAVAEYIA

-189 QVLEKGLKIGTGIS
+189 QVLEKGLKIDNGTS
-203 VKLQLGKVHLAQ
+203 VRAHLGKLHLAQ
-215 RSYEKAIAY
+215 RSYDKAIAY

-239 MLGQGYLGAKRVT
+239 QLGQAYLGAKRVV
-252 DAQSTLESVLE
+252 DAQSTLESVIN
-263 KSPMLQDARV
+263 KSPESQEARV
-273 ILVQIYAIQGRA
+273 ILVQIYAVQGRA
-285 DDAYDTLIPL
+285 DEAYDAVLPL
-295 VEQLLLKRDAERAAN
+295 VEQLLLKRDADRASN
-310 MLLQI
+310 LLLQI
-315 TSRSPHHVRTLQ
+315 TTRSPHHVRTLQ

-334 IRQNDRAIVQALNN
+334 VRQDDRAVVKALNA
-348 LLEAHLAAGSDRAAE
+348 LLEAHIAAGSDRAAE
-363 DTAEQLLQ
+363 DTADQLVQ
-371 VEPDNEQFR
+371 VEPENEQFK

-385 LRKKKAAPALSGPAK
+385 LRKKKGAPVLGGPAK
-400 VAATRKDEAEKA
+400 VAAKKVETEVA
-412 LPPPATAAGTTE
+412 LPPPAASAGTSD
-424 LDGLEFDTGAIVRPK
+424 LDGLEFDTGAIVRPP
-439 GMSADSKTDREYI
+439 GFSATSNTDREFI

-495 FKETERLEEAAR
+495 LKETERFEAAAR
-507 ECLWLSNVAA
+507 ECLWLSAVAA
-517 KDGNDSLAT
+517 KDENDSLAT
-526 VLRDE
+526 MLADE
-531 AQVLWPGITDAE
+531 ARALWPGISEAE
-543 SSEAPSGDI
+543 QPAADESLAEAALAEDPLAEAPSMGEDY
-552 ASPLELEAAAPE
+552 AEAASAAGAFEAPTAELSFDSMTESPASGFEGLPDLAPE
-564 DLSIE
+564 
-569 ASAETSPSFD
+569 A
-579 ALPEAGSSDNFFGEE
+579 
-594 AAPPSPFDAD
+594 
-604 GPSLDLPAE
+604 PAE
-613 LPVSPVSAADEEED
+613 PPAAEPPADEEED
-627 LNLDVGIEDD
+627 LNLDVDIEDAQPPDFGALAD
-637 APSTASAVESPSL
+637 APAEMS
-650 DLPGLEVGVNTSDL
+650 
-664 GDLGLDSSGLEGTDL
+664 
-679 GSPGFPDTGLEGAGL
+679 
-694 PAAGFPDAGFPG
+694 DAGFDFGEEAPPSP
-706 AGLPG
+706 AEELS
-711 AGFDDAG
+711 F
-718 LEDASTTRAADAE
+718 AAQAAADEDAE
-731 AEALA
+731 ARA
-736 AGFGDLSD
+736 AGFGDLEAEAPGSD
-744 DAGLP
+744 ELP
-749 GAEMGGFGE
+749 APEE
-758 SPMDSGPDLDFSE
+758 LPDHGPDLDLAME
-771 AAARSAA
+771 PARAAA
-778 SAVPAAPAID
+778 PPAPAVD
-788 PEIAKAVEEVD
+788 PEIARSVEEVD
-799 SYVALGFLEDAKD
+799 SYIALGFVDDAKD
-812 ALRDAIG
+812 VLRDALS
-819 RFPGDPSLIERASS
+819 RFPGDPLLAERAAS
-833 LGLDLSARPEAAA
+833 LGLDLKAMAEVPPPAPAAPPAKAA
-846 PAPKPAPPK
+846 PAPDPEASLFDEPAP
-855 PPAYEAPAPSATA
+855 TA

-887 PEETAPAVNMRV
+887 PEPAETAASVNMRV
-899 AEAAPVGDSG
+899 AEAPAESAGS
-909 GIDLGAELSALFDAQ
+909 IDLGAELSALFDAQ
-924 PALEEA
+924 PALEEV
-930 PIDTSRSSSFEDQG
+930 PEDPSRSSSFEDQG

-1008 FMEKGMADVAVQWY
+1008 FMEKGMAEVAVQWY

-1044 IAFEAIGDLARAKS
+1044 LAWESSGDLAKAKS
-1058 TFTELVREDPSFRD
+1058 TFEGLVREDPSFRD
-1072 VSEKLRE
+1072 VSEKLRD

>member
-1 MAKIN
+1 VAKIN

-15 KAEKAGKLDQ
+15 KAEKAGKLEQ

-60 GDEYAKVAEFYA
+60 GDEYAKVGEFYA

-112 EAKGQYQIVSED
+112 EAKGQYQIVADD
-124 QLKRGRFK
+124 QLKRSRFR

-151 RSRLADIYTRE
+151 RSRLADIYTKE

-189 QVLEKGLKIGTGIS
+189 QVLEKGLKIDTGIS
-203 VKLQLGKVHLAQ
+203 VKLQLGRVHLAQ

-224 LEEVT
+224 LEETT
-229 AQDSSPESLM
+229 AQEASPESLM
-239 MLGQGYLGAKRVT
+239 QLGQAYLGAKRVA

-263 KSPMLQDARV
+263 KSPALQEARI

-285 DDAYDTLIPL
+285 DQAYDTVIPL
-295 VEQLLLKRDAERAAN
+295 AEELLLKRDAERAAN
-310 MLLQI
+310 LLLQI

-334 IRQNDRAIVQALNN
+334 VRQNDRAIVQALNN

-363 DTAEQLLQ
+363 DTAEQLVE
-371 VEPDNEQFR
+371 VEPENEQFK

-385 LRKKKAAPALSGPAK
+385 LRKKKAAPTLGGPAK
-400 VAATRKDEAEKA
+400 VAVAKTAAADMT
-412 LPPPATAAGTTE
+412 LPPPPTTTGTTE

-439 GMSADSKTDREYI
+439 GISADSKTDREFI

-495 FKETERLEEAAR
+495 FKETERLEDAAR
-507 ECLWLSNVAA
+507 ECLWLSDVAK
-517 KDGNDSLAT
+517 KDGNESLAT
-526 VLRDE
+526 VLKDE
-531 AQVLWPGITDAE
+531 AQSLWPGISMDGAADAGSGE
-543 SSEAPSGDI
+543 EAPSLGLEIDPGPSSDMNLDSLQDAGAGD
-552 ASPLELEAAAPE
+552 AGFE
-564 DLSIE
+564 
-569 ASAETSPSFD
+569 
-579 ALPEAGSSDNFFGEE
+579 ALPDTGGEVGVDTGMFQDPGTASDAF
-594 AAPPSPFDAD
+594 AAEGLS
-604 GPSLDLPAE
+604 E
-613 LPVSPVSAADEEED
+613 LPSEPSTSGLVADDEED
-627 LNLDVGIEDD
+627 LNV
-637 APSTASAVESPSL
+637 
-650 DLPGLEVGVNTSDL
+650 
-664 GDLGLDSSGLEGTDL
+664 
-679 GSPGFPDTGLEGAGL
+679 
-694 PAAGFPDAGFPG
+694 
-706 AGLPG
+706 
-711 AGFDDAG
+711 DAG
-718 LEDASTTRAADAE
+718 LEDTGDDSAGVPPPDQGEQMGADGSSAEMSGFDLESSGGSEGIDLGLGGGFEEAPADSASADAALADTTDDSSGDRAADAE
-731 AEALA
+731 AEARA
-736 AGFGDLSD
+736 AGFGDMSD
-744 DAGLP
+744 DVDMP
-749 GAEMGGFGE
+749 GTSTERAAHDLD
-758 SPMDSGPDLDFSE
+758 DSGPDLDFAGSAGR
-771 AAARSAA
+771 AAE
-778 SAVPAAPAID
+778 PKGPAID

-799 SYVALGFLEDAKD
+799 SYVALGFLDDAKD
-812 ALRDAIG
+812 ALRDALG
-819 RFPGDPSLIERASS
+819 RFPGDPSLTERAAS
-833 LGLDLSARPEAAA
+833 LGLDLSARPEPAAQ
-846 PAPKPAPPK
+846 PAK
-855 PPAYEAPAPSATA
+855 PPAPARPPAAPEPQ
-868 AAAENDLL
+868 AAENDLL
-876 GGLSFDDLPAP
+876 SGLSFDDLPAAP
-887 PEETAPAVNMRV
+887 AETAPGVNMRV
-899 AEAAPVGDSG
+899 ADAAPVNDSG

-930 PIDTSRSSSFEDQG
+930 PIDESRSSSFEDQG

-958 QLGEGDY
+958 QLAESDY

-1022 ERGLQVPG
+1022 ERGLQVAG

-1044 IAFEAIGDLARAKS
+1044 VAFEATGDMARATT
-1058 TFTELVREDPSFRD
+1058 TFADLVREDPSFRD
-1072 VSEKLRE
+1072 VSDKLRE

>member
-15 KAEKAGKLDQ
+15 KAEKAGKLEQ
-25 AIPLYRLL
+25 AIPLYRQL

-112 EAKGQYQIVSED
+112 EAKGQYQIVSDD
-124 QLKRGRFK
+124 QLKRGRLK

-151 RSRLADIYTRE
+151 RSRLADIYTKE
-162 GSTAKAVGEYIA
+162 GSTAKAVAEYIA
-174 ISDELN
+174 ISEELN

-189 QVLEKGLKIGTGIS
+189 QVLEKGLKIDNGIS
-203 VKLQLGKVHLAQ
+203 VKAQLGHVHLAQ
-215 RSYEKAIAY
+215 RSFDKAIAY

-229 AQDSSPESLM
+229 AQEPSPEGLM
-239 MLGQGYLGAKRVT
+239 QLGQAYLGAKRVS
-252 DAQSTLESVLE
+252 DAQSTLESVIE
-263 KSPMLQDARV
+263 KSPQSQEARI

-285 DDAYDTLIPL
+285 DEAYDTVIPL

-334 IRQNDRAIVQALNN
+334 VRQNDRATVQALNN

-363 DTAEQLLQ
+363 DTASQLVQ
-371 VEPDNEQFR
+371 VEPDNEQFK

-385 LRKKKAAPALSGPAK
+385 LKKKKSAPVLSGPAK
-400 VAATRKDEAEKA
+400 VAVEKRAEAEMP
-412 LPPPATAAGTTE
+412 LPPPAASAGTSD

-439 GMSADSKTDREYI
+439 GISADSNTDREFI

-507 ECLWLSNVAA
+507 ECLWLAGVAA

-526 VLRDE
+526 MLGDE
-531 AQVLWPGITDAE
+531 AQTLWPGIQDASAAAE
-543 SSEAPSGDI
+543 TEPFAEA
-552 ASPLELEAAAPE
+552 PLELEAVSPVALEIESAPAAE
-564 DLSIE
+564 LE
-569 ASAETSPSFD
+569 AFAEPTPV
-579 ALPEAGSSDNFFGEE
+579 ALDGLGDVVAPDVAFGEE
-594 AAPPSPFDAD
+594 VSFGEAAMAPDVFESEAAASEAWSEPTEAAASPFVEPAAPVD
-604 GPSLDLPAE
+604 
-613 LPVSPVSAADEEED
+613 DEEED

-637 APSTASAVESPSL
+637 QPSLPSEAEAPGL
-650 DLPGLEVGVNTSDL
+650 DLPGFD
-664 GDLGLDSSGLEGTDL
+664 
-679 GSPGFPDTGLEGAGL
+679 SPGIDMP
-694 PAAGFPDAGFPG
+694 
-706 AGLPG
+706 
-711 AGFDDAG
+711 GFDAPSTESLG
-718 LEDASTTRAADAE
+718 FEDTSVSRAADAE

-736 AGFGDLSD
+736 AGFGEPEEPEAPAAELPAFPESP
-744 DAGLP
+744 ALP
-749 GAEMGGFGE
+749 GLEPGLEPGVE
-758 SPMDSGPDLDFSE
+758 DDNGPDLDFTSGTIPRP
-771 AAARSAA
+771 AAA
-778 SAVPAAPAID
+778 PAPAID
-788 PEIAKAVEEVD
+788 PEIARAVEEVD

-812 ALRDAIG
+812 ALRDAIA

-833 LGLDLSARPEAAA
+833 LGLDLSVRAEAPQATA
-846 PAPKPAPPK
+846 PQPVAPPSPAPVPEPPQ
-855 PPAYEAPAPSATA
+855 AQA
-868 AAAENDLL
+868 ADNDLL
-876 GGLSFDDLPAP
+876 SGLSFGDLPEAP
-887 PEETAPAVNMRV
+887 PEPAETAPAVNMRV
-899 AEAAPVGDSG
+899 ADAAPVGDSG

-944 LQDVFNEFKKGVDS
+944 LQDVFDAFKKGVDS

-977 MGLVDEAIAEFQ
+977 MGLIDEAIAEFQ

-1022 ERGLQVPG
+1022 ERGLLVPG

-1044 IAFEAIGDLARAKS
+1044 IAFEATGDLARAKA
-1058 TFTELVREDPSFRD
+1058 TFGDLVREDPSFRD
-1072 VSEKLRE
+1072 ASEKLRD

>member
-15 KAEKAGKLDQ
+15 KAEKAGRLDQ
-25 AIPLYRLL
+25 AIPLYRQL

-102 DLYAKQGLVM
+102 DLYAKQGLIM

-124 QLKRGRFK
+124 LLKRGRLK
-132 EAAETLR
+132 EASETLR
-139 KMVEIDSSDLKT
+139 RMVEIDPADLKT
-151 RSRLADIYTRE
+151 RSRLADIYTKE
-162 GSTAKAVGEYIA
+162 GATAKAVAEYIA

-180 LKGHPAEAI
+180 QKGHPAEAI
-189 QVLEKGLKIGTGIS
+189 QVLEKGLKIDGGIA
-203 VKLQLGKVHLAQ
+203 VKSHLGKVHLAQ

-229 AQDSSPESLM
+229 AQESTPENLM
-239 MLGQGYLGAKRVT
+239 QLGQAYLGAKRVL

-263 KSPMLQDARV
+263 KSPESQEARI
-273 ILVQIYAIQGRA
+273 ILVQIYAVQSRA
-285 DDAYDTLIPL
+285 DDAYDTVLPL

-310 MLLQI
+310 MLAQI
-315 TSRSPHHVRTLQ
+315 TNRSPHHVRTLQ

-334 IRQNDRAIVQALNN
+334 VRQNDRAIVQALSN

-363 DTAEQLLQ
+363 DTASQLVE
-371 VEPDNEQFR
+371 VEPDNEQFK

-385 LRKKKAAPALSGPAK
+385 LRKKKSAPVLAGPAK
-400 VAATRKDEAEKA
+400 VAVEKRVEADMT
-412 LPPPATAAGTTE
+412 LPPPPVSAGTSD

-439 GMSADSKTDREYI
+439 GMTASSNTDREFI

-495 FKETERLEEAAR
+495 YKETERIEDAAKECVWLAGVAR
-507 ECLWLSNVAA
+507 E
-517 KDGNDSLAT
+517 DGNESLAKM
-526 VLRDE
+526 LGDE
-531 AQVLWPGITDAE
+531 AEVLWPGISSSAGEEVPTD
-543 SSEAPSGDI
+543 
-552 ASPLELEAAAPE
+552 SPGLELEAAPPDELVA
-564 DLSIE
+564 DSLGDADS
-569 ASAETSPSFD
+569 SAGLLE
-579 ALPEAGSSDNFFGEE
+579 ALPESPADDPFGADSLVSDSPGADLELPGFATEPE
-594 AAPPSPFDAD
+594 AAGFTAPGFKTD
-604 GPSLDLPAE
+604 
-613 LPVSPVSAADEEED
+613 DEEED
-627 LNLDVGIEDD
+627 LNLDVGVEDET
-637 APSTASAVESPSL
+637 PSAMGDDEPSL
-650 DLPGLEVGVNTSDL
+650 DFPSPDAADAGAELSGQDAGFGFDSPGFDLPGLPAVTPSSLDDESGLSDL
-664 GDLGLDSSGLEGTDL
+664 E
-679 GSPGFPDTGLEGAGL
+679 E
-694 PAAGFPDAGFPG
+694 AA
-706 AGLPG
+706 
-711 AGFDDAG
+711 
-718 LEDASTTRAADAE
+718 ASRAADAE

-736 AGFGDLSD
+736 AGFGEPPAELELPPSNFGGLGEIEDSD
-744 DAGLP
+744 N
-749 GAEMGGFGE
+749 
-758 SPMDSGPDLDFSE
+758 GPDLDFSA
-771 AAARSAA
+771 AAARPSA
-778 SAVPAAPAID
+778 PAAPLVD
-788 PEIAKAVEEVD
+788 PEVARAVEEVD
-799 SYVALGFLEDAKD
+799 SYIALGFVDDAKD
-812 ALRDAIG
+812 ALRDALQ
-819 RFPGDPSLIERASS
+819 RYPGDPSLLDRASS
-833 LGLDLSARPEAAA
+833 LGLDLSARPE
-846 PAPKPAPPK
+846 PGPAPPPPPSPAK
-855 PPAYEAPAPSATA
+855 PSVATPSHETA
-868 AAAENDLL
+868 QGESDLL
-876 GGLSFDDLPAP
+876 GGLSFDDLPAAP
-887 PEETAPAVNMRV
+887 PEPQVTPSGVNMRV
-899 AEAAPVGDSG
+899 SAAAPVDASG
-909 GIDLGAELSALFDAQ
+909 GIDLGAELSSLFDAQ

-1008 FMEKGMADVAVQWY
+1008 FMEKGMAEVAVQWY

-1030 RAPEEYRGLRYDLG
+1030 RDPEEYRGLRYDLG
-1044 IAFEAIGDLARAKS
+1044 IAFEAMGDLQKATAN
-1058 TFTELVREDPSFRD
+1058 FAQLVREDPSFRD
-1072 VSEKLRE
+1072 VSDKLRE
-1079 LQSRA
+1079 FQARA